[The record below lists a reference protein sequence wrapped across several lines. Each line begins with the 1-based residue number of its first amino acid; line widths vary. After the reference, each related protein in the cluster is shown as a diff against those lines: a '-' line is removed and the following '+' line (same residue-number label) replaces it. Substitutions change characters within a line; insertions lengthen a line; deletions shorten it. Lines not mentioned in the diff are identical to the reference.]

1 MSDRHDYLALD
12 WVRGEIQETLNQ
24 AQQALEAFVENP
36 NDATRMRFC
45 QAHLHQVY
53 GTLQMVEFYGAAL
66 LAEEMEKLAQA
77 LLEGRV
83 GNVTDGQETLMRA
96 LLQLPPYLDRVASN
110 RRDLPV
116 VLLPLLNDLRAA
128 RGESLLSETSL
139 FKPDLTDATGRGQIP
154 SALLNDPRFAS
165 LAKKIRQMFQ
175 IALLGVLRN
184 DRMGENLGYMAK
196 VFTKLEQVTG
206 DAPRAPLWSI
216 SNALVEGLSEN
227 AIVLGTSVKMMLGQI
242 DRTLRDL
249 TANGAASLNQP
260 APTDLLKNLL
270 YYVAKAEVDSPRIR
284 DVKARFRL
292 EDALPSDDLI
302 SAERERMSGPD
313 ADAINSV
320 VVALSEEITTVKDAL
335 ESFVHNG
342 EQDASQLQPQTI
354 TLKQV
359 ADTVAVLG
367 LGQPRKLVEE
377 QLGVM
382 EDIVGG
388 KRPADRDLLMDI
400 AGALLYVEATL
411 AGLTGND
418 RHSGGHGTG
427 EPTTMP
433 GHVGQAM
440 DAVLRECRA
449 GLEEAK
455 DGIVEFIA
463 SQWSADHLAP
473 VPERLNAVRGGL
485 EVIQLHR
492 PAVILRQCVRYIEE
506 QLLEAERPKP
516 DWRSMDTL
524 ADAITS
530 VEYYLERLSDDPET
544 SDDILQLARSSVDA
558 LGYPLDSE
566 SDFDSNVAVERIE
579 LDASA
584 VATDSDDDATIE
596 LDSDAPLTEPVADQA
611 DSVETDAEDESAE
624 LVLET
629 PALHSEDQADA
640 PSDAPAQD
648 NLDGDEEMILEDI
661 SIADVPD
668 AEPAPV
674 AEPAPAATPAPAAV
688 AEDDDDDDD
697 DDLIDDEIIEI
708 FQEEAEEVLEAL
720 DEYFPRWAA
729 NTSDEESLVEFRRAF
744 HTLKGSGR
752 MVGALTVGELAWS
765 VENMMNRVIDKTIT
779 PTPIL
784 IELVQAVRNHI
795 QPLVNAFCTR
805 QPDPFNPQPLADA
818 ADTLAAGGSI
828 DAIPSV
834 AAEEAGT
841 VESDVS
847 AAAEPA
853 PETPDA
859 DSETPAISADLELAD
874 LAEEHDG
881 QGEDD
886 TLTLDTLPEVE
897 EISATPSVNWD
908 DAESEITLDS
918 LEDDTSGTDEAISFE
933 LADDDST
940 AGEDDTLEI
949 TAMPLDDTDSNALSD
964 DTVELVAFESVDE
977 LADIPDLSG
986 EADALEADNGDAPDP
1001 VLMDIFASEAR
1012 RNLDLVSTWLD
1023 SLDSDLSEHDVDD
1036 EVHRALHTLKGSAR
1050 MAEIEAV
1057 AEVAEPAE
1065 KLIRDLISNNRRA
1078 TTEQADLVRQIC
1090 QLIEDN
1096 LGNLGQPHLPGG
1108 EPLILA
1114 LQQQRDGLTGNDTP
1128 APNTDPHILSV
1139 FLSEGMDLIVDAEQL
1154 LAQWAQ
1160 HPQETEELVRLRD
1173 ELKLLGNSAATA
1185 GLTEIHQLAE
1195 ALADTY
1201 SAVESRHLAYSDVLF
1216 GLVSEG
1222 QDALMNMM
1230 DCLAAGQTV
1239 RPELGLVDSLRELSE
1254 GGPDDDGPDGGLS
1267 APLEIS
1273 EPDTS
1278 AAESTDLPS
1287 DSGDY
1292 QAHLDPELVSLF
1304 LEEAEEI
1311 LETASNALDQWEQ
1324 GDNSNVDSL
1333 QRDLHTLKGG
1343 ARMAGIA
1350 PVGDLAHELE
1360 NLYEG
1365 YNAGQLE
1372 ANRDLFALLHRC
1384 HDSLADMIDALRGN
1398 AAPQDAPELV
1408 SAIQAYIKGE
1418 PVAAAPVTL
1427 EHTPEPEPVSP
1438 APVVVEDAPAVEAP
1452 PQPER
1457 DPELVEIFLEE
1468 ADEILESAGNSLE
1481 LWIGEQDNL
1490 IELQSLQ
1497 RDLHTLKGGARMAE
1511 VSELGDLGHELE
1523 TLYEG
1528 LAQSQLAVQPLLF
1541 DLLHRCHDR
1550 LAEMVEAL
1558 RANRPLPGGEQ
1569 LIEAIHGYVADP
1581 AGFTLP
1587 AISAEAPAAKPAA
1600 PAPAVAP
1607 SAPEAVSAVPAV
1619 EPTSGTTDPAD
1630 ENWQP
1635 DTDPEILEIFL
1646 EESEEL
1652 SEIIDGNLSSWK
1664 ANPESRDFVDDI
1676 KRALH
1681 TLKGGARLAGLKQL
1695 GDISHDFE
1703 TYLLDLEK
1711 RTGAPSQEDFQP
1723 MLNWHDQISQ
1733 GMESVARGA
1742 RATQAAQPAAAP
1754 VAEPEAVSGELMPA
1768 EPAPQVQ
1775 QPKQDDR
1782 RQRQNQA
1789 QPQEMV
1795 RVGADVL
1802 EALVNLAGETSI
1814 NRGRVEQGLTEFTF
1828 NVEEMGNTIQRLYE
1842 QLRRLDSETEAQIMS
1857 NYQQGVDRGEFDEDF
1872 DPLEMDQYS
1881 ELHQITKQLSE
1892 SASDLLD
1899 LKNTLLDRTK
1909 DTETL
1914 LLQQSRINTELQE
1927 KLMRTRMVPFSR
1939 LVPRLRRIVRQISG
1953 EVGKRVD
1960 FDVLNPEGE
1969 LDRSLM
1975 ERVVAPLE
1983 HMLRNAVDHGIE
1995 TAEGRQSAGKD
2006 GTGRIN
2012 LELGREGGEVVI
2024 TLSDDGKGIDT
2035 DAVRKKA
2042 IERGLITADAQ
2053 LSEQDIQQFIFHAG
2067 FSTAAA
2073 VTQISGRGVGMDVVA
2088 SEIKQMGGSVTIDS
2102 HKGQGT
2108 RFIIRLP
2115 FTLAMNRA
2123 LMVKAGEDSYAI
2135 PLNQIEGIVRISPF
2149 ELQHYFGEENPVYT
2163 YVGQDYEL
2171 EYLGNFV
2178 HGIRAPHLEN
2188 QNTPMP
2194 VLLIRSA
2201 EHTVAIVVD
2210 DLVGSREVVVKSVG
2224 PQLASVAGIS
2234 GATILGDGSVVIILD
2249 IHSLIRAAHVQVPTL
2264 TTEEAAT
2271 AAPKLPETP
2280 VAPKRDTPLVMVTDD
2295 SVTVRKVTTRLLER
2309 NGYEVVTAKDGI
2321 DAIAKLEDV
2330 RPDVMLLDIEMP
2342 RMDGFE
2348 VATHVRHDS
2357 RLKDVPII
2365 MITSRTGEKHRDRA
2379 FDIGVNC
2386 YMGKPFQENE
2396 LLSTIRELLGEL
2408 QETSQG

>member
-24 AQQALEAFVENP
+24 AQQALEAFVDTP
-36 NDATRMRFC
+36 DDATRMRFC

-83 GNVTDGQETLMRA
+83 GNVADGQETLMRA
-96 LLQLPPYLDRVASN
+96 ILQLPPYLDRVASN

-128 RGESLLSETSL
+128 RGEPLLSETAL

-154 SALLNDPRFAS
+154 EDLLHDPRFIQ

-184 DRMGENLGYMAK
+184 DNMGENLGYMAK
-196 VFTKLEQVTG
+196 VFTKLEQITG
-206 DAPRAPLWSI
+206 DAPRAPLWTI
-216 SNALVEGLSEN
+216 SNALVEGLSED
-227 AIVLGTSVKMMLGQI
+227 AIALGTSVKLMLGHV
-242 DRTLRDL
+242 DRNLRELVSD
-249 TANGAASLNQP
+249 GADSLNRS
-260 APTDLLKNLL
+260 APTELLKNLL

-292 EDALPSDDLI
+292 DDALPSDDLVN
-302 SAERERMSGPD
+302 AERARMTGPD
-313 ADAINSV
+313 AEAMNSV
-320 VVALSEEITTVKDAL
+320 VQALSEEITTVKDAL
-335 ESFVHNG
+335 ETFVHSG
-342 EQDASQLQPQTI
+342 ENDASKLQPQTV

-367 LGQPRKLVEE
+367 LGQQRTLVEE
-377 QLGVM
+377 QLHAV
-382 EDIVGG
+382 EDIVAG
-388 KRPADRDLLMDI
+388 KRPAERETLMDI

-411 AGLTGND
+411 AGI
-418 RHSGGHGTG
+418 SGGDRRGKSCNG
-427 EPTTMP
+427 EQSDMP

-463 SQWSADHLAP
+463 SQWNPEHLGP

-485 EVIQLHR
+485 EVIQLSK
-492 PAVILRQCVRYIEE
+492 PALILRQCVQFIQEK
-506 QLLEAERPKP
+506 LLDADQPKP

-544 SDDILQLARSSVDA
+544 TDDILQLARASVEA
-558 LGYPLDSE
+558 LGYPLDQN
-566 SDFDSNVAVERIE
+566 SDFGDDQIDVERIE
-579 LDASA
+579 LDA
-584 VATDSDDDATIE
+584 DD
-596 LDSDAPLTEPVADQA
+596 LA
-611 DSVETDAEDESAE
+611 DSHTA
-624 LVLET
+624 
-629 PALHSEDQADA
+629 
-640 PSDAPAQD
+640 
-648 NLDGDEEMILEDI
+648 
-661 SIADVPD
+661 
-668 AEPAPV
+668 
-674 AEPAPAATPAPAAV
+674 PAPAAV
-688 AEDDDDDDD
+688 DGEAPDESISETAADSDDLQGEDISLEQAFDDSAEEPQDAEEDEDDRTLEITGLAPTGQETEAAPAQEPEAEPQPTAESAPDEDD

-708 FQEEAEEVLEAL
+708 FQEEVGEVLEAL
-720 DEYFPRWAA
+720 DQYFPRWAA

-752 MVGALTVGELAWS
+752 MVGASTVGELGWS
-765 VENMMNRVIDKTIT
+765 VENMLNRVIDRTIE
-779 PTPIL
+779 PTSVL
-784 IELVQAVRNHI
+784 IDLVQEVRNRV
-795 QPLVNAFCTR
+795 PALVDAFTLR
-805 QPDPFNPQPLADA
+805 QPDPFDVQPLADA
-818 ADTLAAGGSI
+818 ADTLAAGGQI
-828 DAIPSV
+828 EQVPAIGDST
-834 AAEEAGT
+834 A
-841 VESDVS
+841 
-847 AAAEPA
+847 
-853 PETPDA
+853 
-859 DSETPAISADLELAD
+859 SETNPVDND
-874 LAEEHDG
+874 V
-881 QGEDD
+881 
-886 TLTLDTLPEVE
+886 TF
-897 EISATPSVNWD
+897 
-908 DAESEITLDS
+908 DS
-918 LEDDTSGTDEAISFE
+918 DDDTSADEE
-933 LADDDST
+933 QN
-940 AGEDDTLEI
+940 DDTLEI
-949 TAMPLDDTDSNALSD
+949 TLPADSESLTDSSENNDDSLSVEDLAAFNDAAED
-964 DTVELVAFESVDE
+964 DPTPLAWENDDQVDDGVIEFNLPDDAAEQPVTETAPLASESSDNSIDS
-977 LADIPDLSG
+977 LADIPDMSDSDDAAA
-986 EADALEADNGDAPDP
+986 EAGSEDGPDP
-1001 VLMDIFASEAR
+1001 VLLEIFASEAR
-1012 RNLDLVSTWLD
+1012 RNLTLIEDWLD
-1023 SLDSDLSEHDVDD
+1023 TVDPDLSEHTLDD
-1036 EVHRALHTLKGSAR
+1036 SVHRALHTLKGSAR

-1065 KLIRDLISNNRRA
+1065 KLVRDLISSNRRA
-1078 TTEQADLVRQIC
+1078 SNQQTELLRQAHGLV
-1090 QLIEDN
+1090 LDN
-1096 LGNLGQPHLPGG
+1096 LEQLDQPHLPGADI
-1108 EPLILA
+1108 LIAA
-1114 LQQQRDGLTGNDTP
+1114 LQQQRDGLAEQSDAGP
-1128 APNTDPHILSV
+1128 DPHILSV

-1160 HPQETEELVRLRD
+1160 HPDHTEELVKLRD
-1173 ELKLLGNSAATA
+1173 ELQLLSNSATTA
-1185 GLTEIHQLAE
+1185 GLGEIH
-1195 ALADTY
+1195 ALAAALAACY
-1201 SAVESRHLAYSDVLF
+1201 SAVESGSLAYSEQMLSLA
-1216 GLVSEG
+1216 GEG
-1222 QDALMNMM
+1222 QDALVNMM

-1239 RPELGLVDSLRELSE
+1239 RPELGLVDSLHELAENS
-1254 GGPDDDGPDGGLS
+1254 GPDDDGPGPGSRSPQWDDAFTDS
-1267 APLEIS
+1267 TADA
-1273 EPDTS
+1273 PDTDTNADTWAGNS
-1278 AAESTDLPS
+1278 E
-1287 DSGDY
+1287 Y
-1292 QAHLDPELVSLF
+1292 QAHMDPELVSLF

-1311 LETASNALDQWEQ
+1311 LESASITLDQWEQ
-1324 GDNSNVDSL
+1324 GDSGNVDGL

-1343 ARMAGIA
+1343 ARMAAVA

-1360 NLYEG
+1360 NLYEAH
-1365 YNAGQLE
+1365 NNGQQQ
-1372 ANRDLFALLHRC
+1372 ADPALFALLHRC
-1384 HDSLADMIDALRGN
+1384 HDRLADMIDALRGGK
-1398 AAPQDAPELV
+1398 APDNAPELV
-1408 SAIQAYIKGE
+1408 SAIQAFLRGDTPPSE
-1418 PVAAAPVTL
+1418 APAPLDSPSQPQAPVSGFAEDTG
-1427 EHTPEPEPVSP
+1427 SP
-1438 APVVVEDAPAVEAP
+1438 APVAVEDAPATPAP

-1468 ADEILESAGNSLE
+1468 ADEILESAGTSLE
-1481 LWIGEQDNL
+1481 QWIGEQDNL

-1528 LAQSQLAVQPLLF
+1528 LAQSRLAIEPTLF
-1541 DLLHRCHDR
+1541 DLLHRCHDQ

-1558 RANRPLPGGEQ
+1558 KAGRPLPQGDV
-1569 LIEAIHGYVADP
+1569 LIQAIHGYVADP
-1581 AGFTLP
+1581 AGFSLP
-1587 AISAEAPAAKPAA
+1587 AVTSTTPAPTPAPQPAPTEQAAPAAA
-1600 PAPAVAP
+1600 
-1607 SAPEAVSAVPAV
+1607 SE
-1619 EPTSGTTDPAD
+1619 
-1630 ENWQP
+1630 QP
-1635 DTDPEILEIFL
+1635 DEDYSDWESDSDPEILEIFL
-1646 EESEEL
+1646 EESDEL
-1652 SEIIDGNLSSWK
+1652 AEIIDACLTSWK
-1664 ANPESRDFVDDI
+1664 DHPESTDFTDDL

-1681 TLKGGARLAGLKQL
+1681 TLKGGARLAGLKPL

-1703 TYLLDLEK
+1703 TYLLQLE
-1711 RTGAPSQEDFQP
+1711 RRREAPTQEDFQP
-1723 MLNWHDQISQ
+1723 MVNWYDQIVR
-1733 GMESVARGA
+1733 GMESVARSA
-1742 RATQAAQPAAAP
+1742 RRQPAAAP
-1754 VAEPEAVSGELMPA
+1754 EDTGTAMAPA
-1768 EPAPQVQ
+1768 TDNQPQPQ
-1775 QPKQDDR
+1775 QPKRDDR

-1814 NRGRVEQGLTEFTF
+1814 NRGRVEQGISEFTF
-1828 NVEEMGNTIQRLYE
+1828 NVEEMGNTVQRLYE

-1857 NYQQGVDRGEFDEDF
+1857 NYQKGVDRGEIDEDF

-1953 EVGKRVD
+1953 EVDKRVD

-1995 TAEGRQSAGKD
+1995 TREGRQSAGKND
-2006 GTGRIN
+2006 TGRIN

-2042 IERGLITADAQ
+2042 VERGLIAPDAQ
-2053 LSEQDIQQFIFHAG
+2053 LSEQEIQQFIFHAG

-2123 LMVKAGEDSYAI
+2123 LMVKAAEDTYAI

-2149 ELQHYFGEENPVYT
+2149 ELQHYFEEDNPVYT

-2171 EYLGNFV
+2171 QYLGNFV
-2178 HGIRAPHLEN
+2178 HGTRSPHLEN
-2188 QNTPMP
+2188 HTTPMP
-2194 VLLIRSA
+2194 VLLIRST

-2210 DLVGSREVVVKSVG
+2210 NLVGSREVVVKSVG

-2249 IHSLIRAAHVQVPTL
+2249 IHSLIRAAHVQVPAMGVADIPVL
-2264 TTEEAAT
+2264 PQEPVQEDEETEA
-2271 AAPKLPETP
+2271 
-2280 VAPKRDTPLVMVTDD
+2280 KRDTPLVMVTDD

-2321 DAIAKLEDV
+2321 DAIAKLEDI

-2357 RLKDVPII
+2357 RLQDVPII
-2365 MITSRTGEKHRDRA
+2365 MITSRTGEKHRERA

-2408 QETSQG
+2408 QETGDE

>member
-24 AQQALEAFVENP
+24 AQQALEAFVDTP
-36 NDATRMRFC
+36 DDATRMRFC

-83 GNVTDGQETLMRA
+83 GNVADGQETLMRA
-96 LLQLPPYLDRVASN
+96 ILQLPPYLDRVASN

-128 RGESLLSETSL
+128 RGEPLLSETAL
-139 FKPDLTDATGRGQIP
+139 FKPDLTDATGHGQIP
-154 SALLNDPRFAS
+154 EDLLHDPRFIQ

-184 DRMGENLGYMAK
+184 DNMGENLGYMAK
-196 VFTKLEQVTG
+196 VFTKLEQITG

-216 SNALVEGLSEN
+216 SNALVEGLSED
-227 AIVLGTSVKMMLGQI
+227 AIALGTSVKLMLGHV
-242 DRTLRDL
+242 DRNLRELVSD
-249 TANGAASLNQP
+249 GAASLNRP
-260 APTDLLKNLL
+260 APTELLKNLL

-292 EDALPSDDLI
+292 DDALPSDDLVN
-302 SAERERMSGPD
+302 AERARMTGPD
-313 ADAINSV
+313 AEAMNSV
-320 VVALSEEITTVKDAL
+320 VQALSEEITTVKDAL
-335 ESFVHNG
+335 EAFVHSG
-342 EQDASQLQPQTI
+342 ENDASKLQPQTV

-367 LGQPRKLVEE
+367 LGQPRTLVEE
-377 QLGVM
+377 QLHAV
-382 EDIVGG
+382 EDIVAG
-388 KRPADRDLLMDI
+388 KRPAERETLMDI

-411 AGLTGND
+411 AGI
-418 RHSGGHGTG
+418 SGGDRRGKSYAG
-427 EPTTMP
+427 DQNDMP

-463 SQWSADHLAP
+463 SQWNPEHLAP

-485 EVIQLHR
+485 EVIQLNK
-492 PAVILRQCVRYIEE
+492 PALILRQCVQFIQEK
-506 QLLEAERPKP
+506 LLDADQPKP

-544 SDDILQLARSSVDA
+544 TDDILQLARASVEA
-558 LGYPLDSE
+558 LGYPLDQGN
-566 SDFDSNVAVERIE
+566 DFGDDQVEVERIE
-579 LDASA
+579 LNAE
-584 VATDSDDDATIE
+584 T
-596 LDSDAPLTEPVADQA
+596 QA
-611 DSVETDAEDESAE
+611 DSHMPV
-624 LVLET
+624 
-629 PALHSEDQADA
+629 
-640 PSDAPAQD
+640 
-648 NLDGDEEMILEDI
+648 
-661 SIADVPD
+661 
-668 AEPAPV
+668 EPAPV
-674 AEPAPAATPAPAAV
+674 DNEPAADISLDHDNQQDQDLPLEQAFDDSIDEPQDSADDEDDRTLEITGLAPTDLETDAAPEQQPAAEPQAIAEAPK
-688 AEDDDDDDD
+688 AEDDDD

-708 FQEEAEEVLEAL
+708 FQEEIGEVLDAL
-720 DEYFPRWAA
+720 DQYFPRWAA

-752 MVGALTVGELAWS
+752 MVGATTVGELGWS
-765 VENMMNRVIDKTIT
+765 VENMLNRVIDRTIE
-779 PTPIL
+779 PTAVL
-784 IELVQAVRNHI
+784 IALVQEVRNRV
-795 QPLVNAFCTR
+795 PALVDAFTLR
-805 QPDPFNPQPLADA
+805 QPDPFDVQPLADA
-818 ADTLAAGGSI
+818 ADTLAAGGQI
-828 DAIPSV
+828 DQV
-834 AAEEAGT
+834 
-841 VESDVS
+841 
-847 AAAEPA
+847 
-853 PETPDA
+853 
-859 DSETPAISADLELAD
+859 PAIGNSTSDNNGADTEND
-874 LAEEHDG
+874 EIINVDG
-881 QGEDD
+881 
-886 TLTLDTLPEVE
+886 
-897 EISATPSVNWD
+897 
-908 DAESEITLDS
+908 
-918 LEDDTSGTDEAISFE
+918 DETQ
-933 LADDDST
+933 L
-940 AGEDDTLEI
+940 DDTLEI
-949 TAMPLDDTDSNALSD
+949 SLPVESESFTDTNADSDDSLSAEDLAAFNNAAEDDDTPLAWEGDEDDGTLELSLPADEAQQPATETIESADTGIDS
-964 DTVELVAFESVDE
+964 
-977 LADIPDLSG
+977 LADIPDMSDNDDTST
-986 EADALEADNGDAPDP
+986 DAGSDDGPDP
-1001 VLMDIFASEAR
+1001 VLLEIFASEAQ
-1012 RNLDLVSTWLD
+1012 RNLAMIEEWLD
-1023 SLDSDLSEHDVDD
+1023 TVDPDLSEHTLDD
-1036 EVHRALHTLKGSAR
+1036 SVHRALHTLKGSAR

-1065 KLIRDLISNNRRA
+1065 KLVRDLISSNRRISSQQV
-1078 TTEQADLVRQIC
+1078 ELLRQAHQLVR
-1090 QLIEDN
+1090 DN
-1096 LGNLGQPHLPGG
+1096 LEQLDQSHLPGADH
-1108 EPLILA
+1108 LISS
-1114 LQQQRDGLTGNDTP
+1114 LQQQRDSLAEQRDSGP
-1128 APNTDPHILSV
+1128 DPHILSV

-1160 HPQETEELVRLRD
+1160 HPDHTEQLVKLRD
-1173 ELKLLGNSAATA
+1173 ELQLLSNSATTA
-1185 GLTEIHQLAE
+1185 GLGEIH
-1195 ALADTY
+1195 ALAAALAACY
-1201 SAVESRHLAYSDVLF
+1201 SAVESGSLACSEQMLSLA
-1216 GLVSEG
+1216 GEG
-1222 QDALMNMM
+1222 QDALVNMM

-1239 RPELGLVDSLRELSE
+1239 RPELGLVDALHELAENS
-1254 GGPDDDGPDGGLS
+1254 GPDDDGPGPGSRSPQWDDAFS
-1267 APLEIS
+1267 DNPADAPEADS
-1273 EPDTS
+1273 NPDTGS
-1278 AAESTDLPS
+1278 WASS
-1287 DSGDY
+1287 NDY
-1292 QAHLDPELVSLF
+1292 QAHMDPELVSLF

-1311 LETASNALDQWEQ
+1311 LESASHTLDQWEQ
-1324 GDNSNVDSL
+1324 GDAGNVDGL

-1343 ARMAGIA
+1343 ARMAAVA

-1360 NLYEG
+1360 NLYEA
-1365 YNAGQLE
+1365 YNAGQQQTTP
-1372 ANRDLFALLHRC
+1372 ALFALLHRC
-1384 HDSLADMIDALRGN
+1384 HDRLADMIDALRGGR
-1398 AAPQDAPELV
+1398 APDNAPELV
-1408 SAIQAYIKGE
+1408 SAIQAFLRGDTPASE
-1418 PVAAAPVTL
+1418 SRAATPAL
-1427 EHTPEPEPVSP
+1427 ESPPEDHDTAADFADDASSP
-1438 APVVVEDAPAVEAP
+1438 APVAVEDAPATPAP

-1481 LWIGEQDNL
+1481 QWIGEQDNL

-1528 LAQSQLAVQPLLF
+1528 LAQSRLAIEPTLF
-1541 DLLHRCHDR
+1541 DLLHRCHDQ

-1558 RANRPLPGGEQ
+1558 KAGRPLPQGDV
-1569 LIEAIHGYVADP
+1569 LIQAIHGYVANP
-1581 AGFTLP
+1581 AGFSLP
-1587 AISAEAPAAKPAA
+1587 AVTSATPA
-1600 PAPAVAP
+1600 PAPTAAP
-1607 SAPEAVSAVPAV
+1607 QPAPTEQPAT
-1619 EPTSGTTDPAD
+1619 ETSG
-1630 ENWQP
+1630 QP
-1635 DTDPEILEIFL
+1635 DEDYSDWESDSDPEILEIFL
-1646 EESEEL
+1646 EESDEL
-1652 SEIIDGNLSSWK
+1652 AEIIDACLTSWK
-1664 ANPESRDFVDDI
+1664 DHPESNDFTDDL

-1681 TLKGGARLAGLKQL
+1681 TLKGGARLAGLKPL

-1703 TYLLDLEK
+1703 TYLLQLEK
-1711 RTGAPSQEDFQP
+1711 RREAPTQEDFQP
-1723 MLNWHDQISQ
+1723 MINWYDQIVR
-1733 GMESVARGA
+1733 GMESVARSA
-1742 RATQAAQPAAAP
+1742 RRQPVAAPQESGTAMAPAA
-1754 VAEPEAVSGELMPA
+1754 EK
-1768 EPAPQVQ
+1768 PQPQ

-1782 RQRQNQA
+1782 RQRQSQA

-1814 NRGRVEQGLTEFTF
+1814 NRGRVEQGISEFTF
-1828 NVEEMGNTIQRLYE
+1828 NVEEMGNTVQRLYE

-1857 NYQQGVDRGEFDEDF
+1857 NYQKGVDRGEIDEDF

-1953 EVGKRVD
+1953 EVNKRVD

-1995 TAEGRQSAGKD
+1995 TLEGRQSAGKD
-2006 GTGRIN
+2006 DTGRIN

-2042 IERGLITADAQ
+2042 VERGLIAPDAQ
-2053 LSEQDIQQFIFHAG
+2053 LSEQEIQQFIFHAG

-2123 LMVKAGEDSYAI
+2123 LMVKAAEDTYAI

-2149 ELQHYFGEENPVYT
+2149 ELQHYFEEDNPVYT

-2171 EYLGNFV
+2171 QYLGNFV
-2178 HGIRAPHLEN
+2178 HGTRSPHLEN
-2188 QNTPMP
+2188 HTTPMP
-2194 VLLIRSA
+2194 VLLIRST

-2210 DLVGSREVVVKSVG
+2210 NLVGSREVVVKSVG

-2249 IHSLIRAAHVQVPTL
+2249 IHSLIRAAHVQVPAMGVADIPVL
-2264 TTEEAAT
+2264 PQEPVQEDEET
-2271 AAPKLPETP
+2271 NTR
-2280 VAPKRDTPLVMVTDD
+2280 RDTPLVMVTDD

-2309 NGYEVVTAKDGI
+2309 NGYEVVTAKDGM
-2321 DAIAKLEDV
+2321 DAIAKLEDI

-2357 RLKDVPII
+2357 RLQDVPII
-2365 MITSRTGEKHRDRA
+2365 MITSRTGEKHRERA

-2408 QETSQG
+2408 QETGGE

>member
-24 AQQALEAFVENP
+24 AQQALEAFVDTP
-36 NDATRMRFC
+36 DDATRMRFC

-83 GNVTDGQETLMRA
+83 GNVADGQETLMRA
-96 LLQLPPYLDRVASN
+96 ILQLPPYLDRVASN

-128 RGESLLSETSL
+128 RGEPLLSETAL
-139 FKPDLTDATGRGQIP
+139 FKPDLTDATGHGQIP
-154 SALLNDPRFAS
+154 EDLLHDPRFIQ

-184 DRMGENLGYMAK
+184 DNMGENLGYMAK
-196 VFTKLEQVTG
+196 VFTKLEQITG

-216 SNALVEGLSEN
+216 SNALVEGLSED
-227 AIVLGTSVKMMLGQI
+227 AIVLGTSVKLMLGHV
-242 DRTLRDL
+242 DRNLRELVSD
-249 TANGAASLNQP
+249 GADSLNRP
-260 APTDLLKNLL
+260 APTELIKNLL

-292 EDALPSDDLI
+292 DDALPSDDLVN
-302 SAERERMSGPD
+302 AERARMSGPD
-313 ADAINSV
+313 AEAMNSV
-320 VVALSEEITTVKDAL
+320 VKALSEEITTVKDAL
-335 ESFVHNG
+335 EAFVHSG
-342 EQDASQLQPQTI
+342 ENDASKLQPQTV

-367 LGQPRKLVEE
+367 LGQPRTLVEE
-377 QLGVM
+377 QLHAV
-382 EDIVGG
+382 EDIVAG
-388 KRPADRDLLMDI
+388 KRPAERDTLMDI

-411 AGLTGND
+411 AGI
-418 RHSGGHGTG
+418 SGGDRRSKSYAGDQSD
-427 EPTTMP
+427 MP

-463 SQWSADHLAP
+463 SQWNPEHLGP

-485 EVIQLHR
+485 EVIQLSK
-492 PAVILRQCVRYIEE
+492 PAVILRQCVLFIQEK
-506 QLLEAERPKP
+506 LLDADQPKP

-544 SDDILQLARSSVDA
+544 TDDILQLARASVDA
-558 LGYPLDSE
+558 LGYPLDQG
-566 SDFDSNVAVERIE
+566 SDFGDDQFDVERIE
-579 LDASA
+579 LDAEA
-584 VATDSDDDATIE
+584 RTDSHTVDEPDSLHAQPDADDSTDGDDLHEDFSLEEAFD
-596 LDSDAPLTEPVADQA
+596 DSTDAP
-611 DSVETDAEDESAE
+611 
-624 LVLET
+624 
-629 PALHSEDQADA
+629 
-640 PSDAPAQD
+640 QD
-648 NLDGDEEMILEDI
+648 NADEDDRTLEI
-661 SIADVPD
+661 TGLAPTEQEAQSASQEPD
-668 AEPAPV
+668 AEPQPV
-674 AEPAPAATPAPAAV
+674 AESPS
-688 AEDDDDDDD
+688 DDD

-708 FQEEAEEVLEAL
+708 FQEEIGEVLDAL
-720 DEYFPRWAA
+720 DQYFPRWAA

-752 MVGALTVGELAWS
+752 MVGASTVGELGWS
-765 VENMMNRVIDKTIT
+765 VENMLNRVIDRSIE
-779 PTPIL
+779 PTAVL
-784 IELVQAVRNHI
+784 IALVQEVRNRV
-795 QPLVNAFCTR
+795 PALVDAFTLR
-805 QPDPFNPQPLADA
+805 QPDPFDVQPLADA
-818 ADTLAAGGSI
+818 ADTLAAGGQI
-828 DAIPSV
+828 DQVPTITGTESSSADNHSDV
-834 AAEEAGT
+834 AAPG
-841 VESDVS
+841 
-847 AAAEPA
+847 
-853 PETPDA
+853 
-859 DSETPAISADLELAD
+859 
-874 LAEEHDG
+874 
-881 QGEDD
+881 DD
-886 TLTLDTLPEVE
+886 TQ
-897 EISATPSVNWD
+897 S
-908 DAESEITLDS
+908 
-918 LEDDTSGTDEAISFE
+918 
-933 LADDDST
+933 
-940 AGEDDTLEI
+940 DDTLEI
-949 TAMPLDDTDSNALSD
+949 TLPADSDAFAESRTDNDDSLSVEDLAAFNDASD
-964 DTVELVAFESVDE
+964 DSDAHLAWEDSDDVDDGVIEFSLPDEEAPEPASETASADSENESADNGIDS
-977 LADIPDLSG
+977 LADIPDMSDG
-986 EADALEADNGDAPDP
+986 DDATADADSDEGPDP
-1001 VLMDIFASEAR
+1001 VLLEIFASEAR
-1012 RNLDLVSTWLD
+1012 RNLALIDEWLD
-1023 SLDSDLSEHDVDD
+1023 TVDPDLSEHTLDD
-1036 EVHRALHTLKGSAR
+1036 SVHRALHTLKGSAR

-1065 KLIRDLISNNRRA
+1065 KLVRDLISSNRRI
-1078 TTEQADLVRQIC
+1078 TTQQAGLLRQAHRLVLNNLD
-1090 QLIEDN
+1090 QLA
-1096 LGNLGQPHLPGG
+1096 QPHLPGADA
-1108 EPLILA
+1108 LIAA
-1114 LQQQRDGLTGNDTP
+1114 LQQHRDGLAEQNDAGP
-1128 APNTDPHILSV
+1128 DPHILSV

-1154 LAQWAQ
+1154 LDQWAQ
-1160 HPQETEELVRLRD
+1160 HPEQTEELVKLRD
-1173 ELKLLGNSAATA
+1173 ELQLLSSSATTA
-1185 GLTEIHQLAE
+1185 GLNEIH
-1195 ALADTY
+1195 ALAAALAACY
-1201 SAVESRHLAYSDVLF
+1201 SAVESGRLACSEQMLSLA
-1216 GLVSEG
+1216 GEG
-1222 QDALMNMM
+1222 QDALVNMM

-1239 RPELGLVDSLRELSE
+1239 RPELGLVDSLHELAENS
-1254 GGPDDDGPDGGLS
+1254 GPDDDGPGGSSPHWDDAFSDSSTDSPDADS
-1267 APLEIS
+1267 AP
-1273 EPDTS
+1273 DTNS
-1278 AAESTDLPS
+1278 WASNGE
-1287 DSGDY
+1287 Y
-1292 QAHLDPELVSLF
+1292 QAHMDPELVSLF

-1311 LETASNALDQWEQ
+1311 LESASHTLDQWEQ
-1324 GDNSNVDSL
+1324 GDAGNVDGL

-1343 ARMAGIA
+1343 ARMAAVA

-1360 NLYEG
+1360 NLYEA
-1365 YNAGQLE
+1365 YNAGQQQTE
-1372 ANRDLFALLHRC
+1372 PALFVLLHRC
-1384 HDSLADMIDALRGN
+1384 HDRLADMIDALRGGRT
-1398 AAPQDAPELV
+1398 PDDAPELV
-1408 SAIQAYIKGE
+1408 SAIQAFLRGDREVSRTPDTSASLDSE
-1418 PVAAAPVTL
+1418 PQAHEAASDFAEDTG
-1427 EHTPEPEPVSP
+1427 SP
-1438 APVVVEDAPAVEAP
+1438 APVAVEDAPATPAP

-1468 ADEILESAGNSLE
+1468 ADEILESAGSSLE
-1481 LWIGEQDNL
+1481 QWIGEQDNL

-1528 LAQSQLAVQPLLF
+1528 LAQSRLAIEPTLF
-1541 DLLHRCHDR
+1541 DLLHRCHDQ

-1558 RANRPLPGGEQ
+1558 KAGRPLPQGDT
-1569 LIEAIHGYVADP
+1569 LIQAIHGYVADP
-1581 AGFTLP
+1581 AGFSLP
-1587 AISAEAPAAKPAA
+1587 AVASAA
-1600 PAPAVAP
+1600 PAPA
-1607 SAPEAVSAVPAV
+1607 EASPTTPTNRE
-1619 EPTSGTTDPAD
+1619 EPTATS
-1630 ENWQP
+1630 EQP
-1635 DTDPEILEIFL
+1635 DEDYSDWESDSDPEILEIFL
-1646 EESEEL
+1646 EESDEL
-1652 SEIIDGNLSSWK
+1652 AEIIDACLTSWK
-1664 ANPESRDFVDDI
+1664 DHPESTDFTDDL

-1681 TLKGGARLAGLKQL
+1681 TLKGGARLAGLKPL

-1703 TYLLDLEK
+1703 TYLLQLE
-1711 RTGAPSQEDFQP
+1711 RRREAPTQEDFQP
-1723 MLNWHDQISQ
+1723 MINWYDQIVR
-1733 GMESVARGA
+1733 GMESVARSA
-1742 RATQAAQPAAAP
+1742 RRQPVTAPQESGTAMAPAA
-1754 VAEPEAVSGELMPA
+1754 EK
-1768 EPAPQVQ
+1768 PQPQ

-1814 NRGRVEQGLTEFTF
+1814 NRGRVEQGISEFTF
-1828 NVEEMGNTIQRLYE
+1828 NVEEMGNTVQRLYE

-1857 NYQQGVDRGEFDEDF
+1857 NYQQGVERGEIDEDF

-1953 EVGKRVD
+1953 EVDKRVE

-1995 TAEGRQSAGKD
+1995 TREGRQSAGKND
-2006 GTGRIN
+2006 SGRIN

-2035 DAVRKKA
+2035 DAVRTKA
-2042 IERGLITADAQ
+2042 VERGLIAPDAQ
-2053 LSEQDIQQFIFHAG
+2053 LSEQEIQQFIFHAG

-2123 LMVKAGEDSYAI
+2123 LMVKAAEDTYAI

-2149 ELQHYFGEENPVYT
+2149 ELQHYFEEDNPVYT

-2171 EYLGNFV
+2171 QYLGNFV
-2178 HGIRAPHLEN
+2178 HGTRSPHLESHT
-2188 QNTPMP
+2188 TPMP
-2194 VLLIRSA
+2194 VLLIRST

-2210 DLVGSREVVVKSVG
+2210 NLVGSREVVVKSVG

-2249 IHSLIRAAHVQVPTL
+2249 IHSLIRAAHVQVPAMGVADIPVL
-2264 TTEEAAT
+2264 PQEPVPEDEEIDT
-2271 AAPKLPETP
+2271 
-2280 VAPKRDTPLVMVTDD
+2280 KRDTPLVMVTDD

-2309 NGYEVVTAKDGI
+2309 NGYEVVTAKDGM
-2321 DAIAKLEDV
+2321 DAIAKLEDI

-2357 RLKDVPII
+2357 RLQDVPII
-2365 MITSRTGEKHRDRA
+2365 MITSRTGEKHRERA

-2408 QETSQG
+2408 QETGNE

>member
-24 AQQALEAFVENP
+24 AQQALESFVDNP
-36 NDATRMRFC
+36 DDATRMRFC
-45 QAHLHQVY
+45 QTHLHQVY

-77 LLEGRV
+77 LLEGNV
-83 GNVTDGQETLMRA
+83 GNVTDSQETLMRA
-96 LLQLPPYLDRVASN
+96 ILQLPPYLDRVASN

-139 FKPDLTDATGRGQIP
+139 FKPDLTDATGQGQIP
-154 SALLNDPRFAS
+154 DDLLNDPRFIL
-165 LAKKIRQMFQ
+165 LAKKVRQMFQ

-184 DRMGENLGYMAK
+184 DNMGENLGYMAK
-196 VFTKLEQVTG
+196 VFTKLEQITG

-216 SNALVEGLSEN
+216 SNALVEGLSED
-227 AIVLGTSVKMMLGQI
+227 AIILGTSVKLMLGHV
-242 DRTLRDL
+242 DRNLREL
-249 TANGAASLNQP
+249 AVEGAASLNRP
-260 APTDLLKNLL
+260 APTELLKNLL
-270 YYVAKAEVDSPRIR
+270 YYVAKADVDSPRIR
-284 DVKARFRL
+284 DIKARFRL
-292 EDALPSDDLI
+292 DDALPSDDLVNE
-302 SAERERMSGPD
+302 ERQRMTGPD
-313 ADAINSV
+313 AQAMNSV
-320 VVALSEEITTVKDAL
+320 VQALSEELTTVKDAL
-335 ESFVHNG
+335 ESFVHSG
-342 EQDASQLQPQTI
+342 DTDTSKLQPLTL

-367 LGQPRKLVEE
+367 LGQPRALVEE
-377 QLGVM
+377 QLHAM
-382 EDIVGG
+382 EDIVAGNA
-388 KRPADRDLLMDI
+388 PAERESLMDI

-411 AGLTGND
+411 AGI
-418 RHSGGHGTG
+418 SGDQRNARSYNGQGDD
-427 EPTTMP
+427 MP
-433 GHVGQAM
+433 SHVGQAM

-463 SQWSADHLAP
+463 SQWNTDPLQV

-485 EVIQLHR
+485 DVIQLSK
-492 PAVILRQCVRYIEE
+492 PALILRQCVQFIEE
-506 QLLEAERPKP
+506 KLLQADQPKP

-530 VEYYLERLSDDPET
+530 VEYYLERLSDDPAT
-544 SDDILQLARSSVDA
+544 TDDILQLARASVEA
-558 LGYPLDSE
+558 LGYPLE
-566 SDFDSNVAVERIE
+566 EEQDFTDNAIDVERIE
-579 LDASA
+579 LEQAELDTPHDDADTSA
-584 VATDSDDDATIE
+584 VAEHDVDAWSGFSANSELPDDETDNAEPEEDATLELQPLASDDDAPDFDSSNDDE
-596 LDSDAPLTEPVADQA
+596 LLDPTLEITAPAEPEGHVVV
-611 DSVETDAEDESAE
+611 S
-624 LVLET
+624 
-629 PALHSEDQADA
+629 ADA
-640 PSDAPAQD
+640 SP
-648 NLDGDEEMILEDI
+648 
-661 SIADVPD
+661 
-668 AEPAPV
+668 
-674 AEPAPAATPAPAAV
+674 
-688 AEDDDDDDD
+688 EDDDDN
-697 DDLIDDEIIEI
+697 LIDDEIIEI
-708 FQEEAEEVLEAL
+708 FQEEVGEVLDAL

-752 MVGALTVGELAWS
+752 MVGASTVGELGWS
-765 VENMMNRVIDKTIT
+765 VENMLNRVIDRTIV
-779 PTPIL
+779 PTAVL
-784 IELVQAVRNHI
+784 IALVQEVRNRV
-795 QPLVNAFCTR
+795 PALVDAFTLR
-805 QPDPFNPQPLADA
+805 QPDPFDVQPLADA
-818 ADTLAAGGSI
+818 ADTLAAGGQI
-828 DAIPSV
+828 DEVPV
-834 AAEEAGT
+834 VGAADSTSEEA
-841 VESDVS
+841 
-847 AAAEPA
+847 A
-853 PETPDA
+853 
-859 DSETPAISADLELAD
+859 
-874 LAEEHDG
+874 
-881 QGEDD
+881 
-886 TLTLDTLPEVE
+886 
-897 EISATPSVNWD
+897 
-908 DAESEITLDS
+908 
-918 LEDDTSGTDEAISFE
+918 
-933 LADDDST
+933 
-940 AGEDDTLEI
+940 
-949 TAMPLDDTDSNALSD
+949 
-964 DTVELVAFESVDE
+964 ESVDGDATDPS
-977 LADIPDLSG
+977 ADISLD
-986 EADALEADNGDAPDP
+986 AQDTIALEADEQGDPDSDSLELTELPSAENADATSADNSLSAEDLAAFDAAASEDTLDPWDEGDSSDDIQLLSVDNDLTDIDDSITLDLPEQEPDYETSTSKSAAESLSDIPDMSDDAPDDDSREDGPDP
-1001 VLMDIFASEAR
+1001 VLLEIFSSEAR
-1012 RNLDLVSTWLD
+1012 RNLALIAQWLASND
-1023 SLDSDLSEHDVDD
+1023 PDLSEHQVDD
-1036 EVHRALHTLKGSAR
+1036 SVHRALHTLKGSAR

-1065 KLIRDLISNNRRA
+1065 KLARDLISSNRRA
-1078 TTEQADLVRQIC
+1078 SQQQVDLLAQSHDLILTSLEQMDPTPPA
-1090 QLIEDN
+1090 
-1096 LGNLGQPHLPGG
+1096 HLPGADA
-1108 EPLILA
+1108 LIQSLN
-1114 LQQQRDGLTGNDTP
+1114 QQRDQLQDTGSAGP
-1128 APNTDPHILSV
+1128 DPHILSV

-1154 LAQWAQ
+1154 LSQWAQ
-1160 HPQETEELVRLRD
+1160 HPAHTDELVRLRD
-1173 ELKLLGNSAATA
+1173 ELELLSNSATTA
-1185 GLTEIHQLAE
+1185 GLSEIHDLAA
-1195 ALADTY
+1195 ALAGCY
-1201 SAVESRHLAYSDVLF
+1201 SAVENGRLPYSERLFALA
-1216 GLVSEG
+1216 GEG

-1239 RPELGLVDSLRELSE
+1239 RPELGLVDALRELAES
-1254 GGPDDDGPDGGLS
+1254 DGPDGG
-1267 APLEIS
+1267 PGGG
-1273 EPDTS
+1273 
-1278 AAESTDLPS
+1278 LPI
-1287 DSGDY
+1287 DSGDTEQSNTAAATEQPDDTADSSRY
-1292 QAHLDPELVSLF
+1292 EAHLDPELVELF

-1311 LETASNALDQWEQ
+1311 LESASHILDQWEA
-1324 GDNSNVDSL
+1324 GDSSNVSSL

-1343 ARMAGIA
+1343 ARMAGVA

-1372 ANRDLFALLHRC
+1372 SDAALFQLLHQC
-1384 HDSLADMIDALRGN
+1384 HDSLAVMIENLQAN
-1398 AAPQDAPELV
+1398 TTPADAPALV
-1408 SAIQAYIKGE
+1408 AAIQAFIRGE
-1418 PVAAAPVTL
+1418 APGPITTSVDDANTQPADTGGFDDRSSAPL
-1427 EHTPEPEPVSP
+1427 TDATDAP
-1438 APVVVEDAPAVEAP
+1438 APVAVEDAPEPTDAP

-1457 DPELVEIFLEE
+1457 DPELVDIFLEE

-1481 LWIGEQDNL
+1481 LWISQQDNL

-1511 VSELGDLGHELE
+1511 VPELGDLGHELE

-1528 LAQSQLAVQPLLF
+1528 LAQSQLAIEPALF
-1541 DLLHRCHDR
+1541 DLLHRCHDQ

-1558 RANRPLPGGEQ
+1558 KANRPLPSGDV
-1569 LIEAIHGYVADP
+1569 LITAIHGYVADP

-1587 AISAEAPAAKPAA
+1587 AMAATPAAQPAIQETTA
-1600 PAPAVAP
+1600 SVSDDDTPAPVT
-1607 SAPEAVSAVPAV
+1607 SA
-1619 EPTSGTTDPAD
+1619 AD
-1630 ENWQP
+1630 DVWQS
-1635 DTDPEILEIFL
+1635 DSDPEILEIFL

-1652 SEIIDGNLSSWK
+1652 SDIIDACLTSWK
-1664 ANPESRDFVDDI
+1664 DHPESTDFIDDL

-1703 TYLLDLEK
+1703 TYLLDLES
-1711 RTGAPSQEDFQP
+1711 RRQTPAQSDFQP
-1723 MLNWHDQISQ
+1723 MLDWHDQINR
-1733 GMESVARGA
+1733 GMESVAA
-1742 RATQAAQPAAAP
+1742 AAQTRAP
-1754 VAEPEAVSGELMPA
+1754 VAETPDAAAPA
-1768 EPAPQVQ
+1768 STLPAATDKQPAPQ
-1775 QPKQDDR
+1775 QPQKDDR

-1814 NRGRVEQGLTEFTF
+1814 NRGRVEQGITEFAF
-1828 NVEEMGNTIQRLYE
+1828 NVEEMGNTVQRLYE

-1857 NYQQGVDRGEFDEDF
+1857 NYQKGVDLGEYDEDF

-1899 LKNTLLDRTK
+1899 LKNTLLDRNK

-1914 LLQQSRINTELQE
+1914 LLQQARINTELQE

-1953 EVGKRVD
+1953 EVDKRVD

-1995 TAEGRQSAGKD
+1995 TREGRQSAGKD

-2035 DAVRKKA
+2035 DAVRQKA
-2042 IERGLITADAQ
+2042 IERGLIAADAQ
-2053 LSEQDIQQFIFHAG
+2053 LSEQEIQQFIFHAG

-2102 HKGQGT
+2102 RKGQGT

-2123 LMVKAGEDSYAI
+2123 LMVKAAEDSYAI

-2149 ELQHYFGEENPVYT
+2149 ELQHYFEEENPVYT

-2171 EYLGNFV
+2171 QYLGHFV
-2178 HGIRAPHLEN
+2178 HGNRVPHLEN
-2188 QNTPMP
+2188 QTTPMP
-2194 VLLIRSA
+2194 VLLIRST

-2210 DLVGSREVVVKSVG
+2210 DLVGSREVVVKAVG
-2224 PQLASVAGIS
+2224 PQLATVAGIS

-2249 IHSLIRAAHVQVPTL
+2249 IHSLIRAAHVQTTALASGEVVPTL
-2264 TTEEAAT
+2264 PQEPEEDA
-2271 AAPKLPETP
+2271 LPQ
-2280 VAPKRDTPLVMVTDD
+2280 RDTPLVMVTDD

-2321 DAIAKLEDV
+2321 DAIAKLEDI

-2357 RLKDVPII
+2357 RLQDVPII
-2365 MITSRTGEKHRDRA
+2365 MITSRTGEKHRERA

-2408 QETSQG
+2408 QETDNG

>member
-36 NDATRMRFC
+36 SDATRMRFC

-77 LLEGRV
+77 LMEGRV
-83 GNVTDGQETLMRA
+83 GNVADGQETLMRA

-139 FKPDLTDATGRGQIP
+139 FKPDLTDATGPGQIP
-154 SALLNDPRFAS
+154 AALLNDPRFAA

-227 AIVLGTSVKMMLGQI
+227 AIVLGTSVKMMLGQV
-242 DRTLRDL
+242 DRALRDL
-249 TANGAASLNQP
+249 TANGAASLNEP

-270 YYVAKAEVDSPRIR
+270 YYVAKAEVESPRIK

-292 EDALPSDDLI
+292 EDALPSDDLVT
-302 SAERERMSGPD
+302 AERERMTGPD
-313 ADAINSV
+313 AEAMNSV
-320 VVALSEEITTVKDAL
+320 VLALSEEITTVKDAL
-335 ESFVHNG
+335 EAFVHND
-342 EQDASQLQPQTI
+342 EQDASKLQPQTV

-411 AGLTGND
+411 AGLTGNE
-418 RHSGGHGTG
+418 RQGSGGGS
-427 EPTTMP
+427 EPATMP

-463 SQWSADHLAP
+463 SQWSTEHLRP

-485 EVIQLHR
+485 EVIQLSR
-492 PAVILRQCVRYIEE
+492 PAAILRQCVSYIEE
-506 QLLEAERPKP
+506 QLLEADRPKP

-544 SDDILQLARSSVDA
+544 SDDILQLARSSVEA
-558 LGYPLDSE
+558 LGYPLDQD
-566 SDFDSNVAVERIE
+566 SDFDSGVEVERIE
-579 LDASA
+579 MDADVAPDDSPA
-584 VATDSDDDATIE
+584 VAETGNDDSTALSLEPQESTEE
-596 LDSDAPLTEPVADQA
+596 LNT
-611 DSVETDAEDESAE
+611 TDADEPPVDVEEIDISAND
-624 LVLET
+624 L
-629 PALHSEDQADA
+629 
-640 PSDAPAQD
+640 APAHDD
-648 NLDGDEEMILEDI
+648 NIPA
-661 SIADVPD
+661 AD
-668 AEPAPV
+668 V
-674 AEPAPAATPAPAAV
+674 AEPAPAEPAPAAP
-688 AEDDDDDDD
+688 APETAAADEDEDEDE

-752 MVGALTVGELAWS
+752 MVGATTVGELAWS

-779 PTPIL
+779 PTAIL
-784 IELVQAVRNHI
+784 IELVQTVRNHI

-805 QPDPFNPQPLADA
+805 QPDPFDPQPLADA
-818 ADTLAAGGSI
+818 ADTLAAGGQIES
-828 DAIPSV
+828 IPSV
-834 AAEEAGT
+834 ASDSPDNDVTATEPET
-841 VESDVS
+841 SSDSQEPVESIELTADVDS
-847 AAAEPA
+847 ASSLEIS
-853 PETPDA
+853 D
-859 DSETPAISADLELAD
+859 DISALDD
-874 LAEEHDG
+874 
-881 QGEDD
+881 DD
-886 TLTLDTLPEVE
+886 TLDLDTLP
-897 EISATPSVNWD
+897 AT
-908 DAESEITLDS
+908 
-918 LEDDTSGTDEAISFE
+918 DDTSTTPDVSWENAEDDITLEAFDSE
-933 LADDDST
+933 DAQQVDDITEVFPEAPLS
-940 AGEDDTLEI
+940 GEDDGEDNTLEI
-949 TAMPLDDTDSNALSD
+949 TALAPDDSSD
-964 DTVELVAFESVDE
+964 EGVETAMDVEEIEVGDD
-977 LADIPDLSG
+977 LADIPDLSS
-986 EADALEADNGDAPDP
+986 DSDSGDAPDP
-1001 VLMDIFASEAR
+1001 VLREIFASEAR
-1012 RNLDLVSTWLD
+1012 RNLALVNTWLD

-1057 AEVAEPAE
+1057 AEVSEPAE

-1078 TTEQADLVRQIC
+1078 TTEQADLVRQAC
-1090 QLIEDN
+1090 ELIDDN
-1096 LGNLGQPHLPGG
+1096 LGSLDQAHLPGA

-1114 LQQQRDGLTGNDTP
+1114 LQQQRDALSGSDSS

-1160 HPQETEELVRLRD
+1160 HPQQTEELVSLRD

-1185 GLTEIHQLAE
+1185 GLNEIHQLAE

-1239 RPELGLVDSLRELSE
+1239 RPELGLVDSLRELTE
-1254 GGPDDDGPDGGLS
+1254 NGPDDDGPDGGMPLPQDPAEPDSATDTGLS
-1267 APLEIS
+1267 APPS
-1273 EPDTS
+1273 ETPDN
-1278 AAESTDLPS
+1278 
-1287 DSGDY
+1287 GDY

-1324 GDNSNVDSL
+1324 GDSSNVDSL

-1343 ARMAGIA
+1343 ARMAGVA

-1372 ANRDLFALLHRC
+1372 ANGDLFGLLHRC

-1398 AAPQDAPELV
+1398 RSPQAAPDLV
-1408 SAIQAYIKGE
+1408 NAIQAYIKGE
-1418 PVAAAPVTL
+1418 PAAPTSPAPPVQ
-1427 EHTPEPEPVSP
+1427 EQAPAPESVIPEPV
-1438 APVVVEDAPAVEAP
+1438 AVEHAPAAEAT

-1468 ADEILESAGNSLE
+1468 ADEILESAGNSLD
-1481 LWIGEQDNL
+1481 LWIGQQDNL

-1511 VSELGDLGHELE
+1511 VAELGDLGHELE

-1528 LAQSQLAVQPLLF
+1528 LAQSQLDIQPTLF

-1558 RANRPLPGGEQ
+1558 RAGRPLPGGEQ
-1569 LIEAIHGYVADP
+1569 LIACIHSYVASP
-1581 AGFTLP
+1581 ASFTLP
-1587 AISAEAPAAKPAA
+1587 DLSVAAPAEAPAASE
-1600 PAPAVAP
+1600 PAPTPEPETPAPISEVATG
-1607 SAPEAVSAVPAV
+1607 
-1619 EPTSGTTDPAD
+1619 TSDPAD

-1652 SEIIDGNLSSWK
+1652 SEIIDGNLSAWK

-1695 GDISHDFE
+1695 GDISHEFE

-1723 MLNWHDQISQ
+1723 MLDWHDQISK
-1733 GMESVARGA
+1733 GMETVATSN
-1742 RATQAAQPAAAP
+1742 RATQAAKPAPAA
-1754 VAEPEAVSGELMPA
+1754 EPDAVSGELMPA
-1768 EPAPQVQ
+1768 EAKPEPQ

-1899 LKNTLLDRTK
+1899 LKTTLLDRTK

-1927 KLMRTRMVPFSR
+1927 KLMRTRMVPFTR

-1995 TAEGRQSAGKD
+1995 TSEGRQSAGKD
-2006 GTGRIN
+2006 STGHIN
-2012 LELGREGGEVVI
+2012 LELTREGGEVVL

-2035 DAVRKKA
+2035 EAVRNKA
-2042 IERGLITADAQ
+2042 VERGLITADAQ
-2053 LSEQDIQQFIFHAG
+2053 LSEQEIQQFIFHAG

-2102 HKGQGT
+2102 HKGKGT

-2149 ELQHYFGEENPVYT
+2149 ELQHYFQEDEPVYT

-2171 EYLGNFV
+2171 QYLGNFV
-2178 HGIRAPHLEN
+2178 HGTRAPNLEH
-2188 QNTPMP
+2188 QSTPMP
-2194 VLLIRSA
+2194 VLLIRST

-2249 IHSLIRAAHVQVPTL
+2249 IHSLIRAAHVQIPTL
-2264 TTEEAAT
+2264 PQAEDEAPEVPEAIEE
-2271 AAPKLPETP
+2271 ESS
-2280 VAPKRDTPLVMVTDD
+2280 KRDTPIVMVTDD

-2321 DAIAKLEDV
+2321 DAIAKLEDF

-2408 QETSQG
+2408 QETTEG

>member
-36 NDATRMRFC
+36 DDATRMRFC

-83 GNVTDGQETLMRA
+83 GNVSDGQETLMRA

-139 FKPDLTDATGRGQIP
+139 FKPDLSDATGQGQIP
-154 SALLNDPRFAS
+154 QALLNDPRFAA
-165 LAKKIRQMFQ
+165 LARKIRQMFQ

-216 SNALVEGLSEN
+216 SNALVEGLAED
-227 AIVLGTSVKMMLGQI
+227 AIVLGTSVKMMLGQV

-249 TANGAASLNQP
+249 TTNGAASLNEP

-284 DVKARFRL
+284 NVKARFRL
-292 EDALPSDDLI
+292 EDALPSDDLVT
-302 SAERERMSGPD
+302 AERERMTGPD
-313 ADAINSV
+313 AEAMNSV
-320 VVALSEEITTVKDAL
+320 VMALSEEITTVKDAL
-335 ESFVHNG
+335 ETFVHNG
-342 EQDASQLQPQTI
+342 EQDAAQLQPQTV

-411 AGLTGND
+411 AGLTGSE
-418 RHSGGHGTG
+418 RQGSGGD
-427 EPTTMP
+427 EPATMP

-463 SQWSADHLAP
+463 SQWSTEHLTP

-485 EVIQLHR
+485 EVIQLNR

-506 QLLEAERPKP
+506 QLLEADQPRP

-544 SDDILQLARSSVDA
+544 SDDILQLARASVDA
-558 LGYPLDSE
+558 LGYPLEND
-566 SDFDSNVAVERIE
+566 SDFDNHVEVERIE
-579 LDASA
+579 LDAD
-584 VATDSDDDATIE
+584 VAHE
-596 LDSDAPLTEPVADQA
+596 
-611 DSVETDAEDESAE
+611 
-624 LVLET
+624 
-629 PALHSEDQADA
+629 
-640 PSDAPAQD
+640 
-648 NLDGDEEMILEDI
+648 
-661 SIADVPD
+661 
-668 AEPAPV
+668 PV
-674 AEPAPAATPAPAAV
+674 AEPAVQPNEISSVAEAPAADAPGEALNDDTPETPSADEDTSALSEPAADSDTPTEAPEPQASV
-688 AEDDDDDDD
+688 PDSEPVQPAAAEPEQDDD

-708 FQEEAEEVLEAL
+708 FQEEAGEVLEAL

-752 MVGALTVGELAWS
+752 MVGAMTVGELAWS
-765 VENMMNRVIDKTIT
+765 VENMMNRVIDKTIQ
-779 PTPIL
+779 PTPVL
-784 IELVQAVRNHI
+784 IELVQTVRNHI
-795 QPLVNAFCTR
+795 QPLVDAFCSR
-805 QPDPFNPQPLADA
+805 QPNPFDPQPLADA
-818 ADTLAAGGSI
+818 ADTLAAGGQI
-828 DAIPSV
+828 DAIPTV
-834 AAEEAGT
+834 GDHADTPDDATPAATDSDSEALTADDSPALDDT
-841 VESDVS
+841 VESQALDN
-847 AAAEPA
+847 EPA
-853 PETPDA
+853 PQGD
-859 DSETPAISADLELAD
+859 DDHAIQD
-874 LAEEHDG
+874 
-881 QGEDD
+881 DD
-886 TLTLDTLPEVE
+886 TLTLDTLPD
-897 EISATPSVNWD
+897 SDNGSSVPAVSWD
-908 DAESEITLDS
+908 DADDEITLEAFDS
-918 LEDDTSGTDEAISFE
+918 EDDLQEDSITFESGEEHDAQ
-933 LADDDST
+933 
-940 AGEDDTLEI
+940 GETGDDDTLEI
-949 TAMPLDDTDSNALSD
+949 TALAMDEPDQGGTPEVLDGSD
-964 DTVELVAFESVDE
+964 A

-986 EADALEADNGDAPDP
+986 QEDNGDAPDP
-1001 VLMDIFASEAR
+1001 VLREIFASEAR
-1012 RNLDLVSTWLD
+1012 RNLGLVNNWLGL
-1023 SLDSDLSEHDVDD
+1023 LDNDLSEHDVDD

-1057 AEVAEPAE
+1057 AELAEPAE

-1078 TTEQADLVRQIC
+1078 TTEQVELIRQSC
-1090 QLIEDN
+1090 QLVENN
-1096 LGNLGQPHLPGG
+1096 LDSLDQAHLPGAA
-1108 EPLILA
+1108 PLITA
-1114 LQQQRDGLTGNDTP
+1114 LQQQRDGLTDDDTP

-1154 LAQWAQ
+1154 LSQWAQ
-1160 HPQETEELVRLRD
+1160 HPEQTEELVRLRD

-1201 SAVESRHLAYSDVLF
+1201 SAVEARQLAFSEVLF

-1239 RPELGLVDSLRELSE
+1239 RPELGLVDSLRELTES
-1254 GGPDDDGPDGGLS
+1254 GPDDDGPDGGL
-1267 APLEIS
+1267 PLDREDAGTEDHS
-1273 EPDTS
+1273 SPMAS
-1278 AAESTDLPS
+1278 PAS
-1287 DSGDY
+1287 DGDY
-1292 QAHLDPELVSLF
+1292 QAHLDPELVALF

-1311 LETASNALDQWEQ
+1311 LDTASNALDQWEQ
-1324 GDNSNVDSL
+1324 GDSSNVDSL

-1343 ARMAGIA
+1343 ARMAGVA

-1365 YNAGQLE
+1365 YNGGQLD
-1372 ANRDLFALLHRC
+1372 ANGDLFALLHRC
-1384 HDSLADMIDALRGN
+1384 HDSLADMIDALRAN
-1398 AAPQDAPELV
+1398 RSPQDAPALV

-1418 PVAAAPVTL
+1418 PAADITPTAVSPA
-1427 EHTPEPEPVSP
+1427 EQSAPEPEPVSP
-1438 APVVVEDAPAVEAP
+1438 EPVAVEDAPDSEAP

-1481 LWIGEQDNL
+1481 LWIGEQGNL

-1528 LAQSQLAVQPLLF
+1528 LAQSQLAVEPSLL

-1558 RANRPLPGGEQ
+1558 RANQPLPGGEQ
-1569 LIEAIHGYVADP
+1569 LIQCIHGYVADP

-1587 AISAEAPAAKPAA
+1587 TLSVATPAAEPAAEPEAPTTT
-1600 PAPAVAP
+1600 
-1607 SAPEAVSAVPAV
+1607 VPAENDITV
-1619 EPTSGTTDPAD
+1619 GSSNPDD
-1630 ENWQP
+1630 EDWQP

-1652 SEIIDGNLSSWK
+1652 SEIIDGNLTAWK
-1664 ANPESRDFVDDI
+1664 EHPESRDFVDDL

-1703 TYLLDLEK
+1703 AYLLDLDK
-1711 RTGAPSQEDFQP
+1711 RTGAPAQEDFQP
-1723 MLNWHDQISQ
+1723 MLDWHDQISR
-1733 GMESVARGA
+1733 GMETVAKRA
-1742 RATQAAQPAAAP
+1742 RATQAAKPAAP
-1754 VAEPEAVSGELMPA
+1754 AEPEAVSGELMPSPA
-1768 EPAPQVQ
+1768 KPEPQ
-1775 QPKQDDR
+1775 QAKQDDR

-1828 NVEEMGNTIQRLYE
+1828 NVEEMGNTVQRLYE

-1953 EVGKRVD
+1953 EVGKRVE

-2006 GTGRIN
+2006 STGRVN
-2012 LELGREGGEVVI
+2012 LELTREGGEVVI
-2024 TLSDDGKGIDT
+2024 ILSDDGKGIDT

-2042 IERGLITADAQ
+2042 VERGLIAEDAQ
-2053 LSEQDIQQFIFHAG
+2053 VSEQEIQQFIFHAG

-2108 RFIIRLP
+2108 RFIVRLP

-2149 ELQHYFGEENPVYT
+2149 ELQHYFSEEEPVYT

-2171 EYLGNFV
+2171 QYLGNFV
-2178 HGIRAPHLEN
+2178 HGTRAPNLEH
-2188 QNTPMP
+2188 QTTPMP
-2194 VLLIRSA
+2194 VLLIRST

-2249 IHSLIRAAHVQVPTL
+2249 IHSLIRAAHVQIPTL
-2264 TTEEAAT
+2264 QVAEQEQELEPQPTLPEEAE
-2271 AAPKLPETP
+2271 PETRG
-2280 VAPKRDTPLVMVTDD
+2280 RDTPLVMVTDD

-2309 NGYEVVTAKDGI
+2309 NGYEVVTAKDGM
-2321 DAIAKLEDV
+2321 DAIAKLEDF
-2330 RPDVMLLDIEMP
+2330 RPDLMLLDIEMP

-2408 QETSQG
+2408 QETSEG

>member
-24 AQQALEAFVENP
+24 AQQALESFVDNP
-36 NDATRMRFC
+36 DDATRMRFC
-45 QAHLHQVY
+45 QTHLHQVY

-77 LLEGRV
+77 LLDGNV
-83 GNVTDGQETLMRA
+83 GNVTDSQETLMRA
-96 LLQLPPYLDRVASN
+96 ILQLPPYLDRVASN

-139 FKPDLTDATGRGQIP
+139 FKPDLSEATGQGQIP
-154 SALLNDPRFAS
+154 DDLLNDPRFIL

-184 DRMGENLGYMAK
+184 DNMGENLGYMAK

-216 SNALVEGLSEN
+216 SNALVEGLSED
-227 AIVLGTSVKMMLGQI
+227 AIILGTSVKLMLGHV
-242 DRTLRDL
+242 DRNLREL
-249 TANGAASLNQP
+249 AVEGAASLNRP
-260 APTDLLKNLL
+260 APTELIKNLL
-270 YYVAKAEVDSPRIR
+270 YYVAKADVDSPRIR

-292 EDALPSDDLI
+292 DEALPSDDLVNE
-302 SAERERMSGPD
+302 ERQRMTGPD
-313 ADAINSV
+313 AQAMNSV
-320 VVALSEEITTVKDAL
+320 VQALSEELTTVKDAL
-335 ESFVHNG
+335 ESFVHSG
-342 EQDASQLQPQTI
+342 DTDTSKLQPLTL

-367 LGQPRKLVEE
+367 LGQPRTLVEE
-377 QLGVM
+377 QLHAM
-382 EDIVGG
+382 EDIVAG
-388 KRPADRDLLMDI
+388 KAPAERESLMDI

-411 AGLTGND
+411 AGISGD
-418 RHSGGHGTG
+418 RRSASYNGQGDD
-427 EPTTMP
+427 MP
-433 GHVGQAM
+433 SHVGQAM

-463 SQWSADHLAP
+463 SQWNTDPLQV

-485 EVIQLHR
+485 DVIQLGK
-492 PAVILRQCVRYIEE
+492 PALILRQCVQFIEE
-506 QLLEAERPKP
+506 KLLQADQPKP

-530 VEYYLERLSDDPET
+530 VEYYLERLSDDPAT
-544 SDDILQLARSSVDA
+544 TDDILQLARASVEA
-558 LGYPLDSE
+558 LGYPLE
-566 SDFDSNVAVERIE
+566 EEQDFADNDIDVERIE
-579 LDASA
+579 LEQTGLDSPAESHDSADSA
-584 VATDSDDDATIE
+584 VAEHDVDAWSGFSANEQLDDETDTTAQDQDPTLELQPLESDDEGPDFDSSDDDE
-596 LDSDAPLTEPVADQA
+596 LLDPTLEITAPAEPETHAPEASDADT
-611 DSVETDAEDESAE
+611 
-624 LVLET
+624 
-629 PALHSEDQADA
+629 H
-640 PSDAPAQD
+640 
-648 NLDGDEEMILEDI
+648 N
-661 SIADVPD
+661 
-668 AEPAPV
+668 
-674 AEPAPAATPAPAAV
+674 
-688 AEDDDDDDD
+688 DDD

-708 FQEEAEEVLEAL
+708 FQEEVGEVLDAL

-752 MVGALTVGELAWS
+752 MVGASTVGELGWS
-765 VENMMNRVIDKTIT
+765 VENMLNRVIDRTIV
-779 PTPIL
+779 PTAVL
-784 IELVQAVRNHI
+784 IALVQEVRNRV
-795 QPLVNAFCTR
+795 PALVNAFTLR
-805 QPDPFNPQPLADA
+805 QPDPFDVQPLADA
-818 ADTLAAGGSI
+818 ADTLAAGGQIDQVPVIVADDSTT
-828 DAIPSV
+828 DAIDNTTTETTADVSPDAPDTLVLEADAHSEPDSTLELTELPSAENADATSSEHTLSAEDL
-834 AAEEAGT
+834 AAFDAAASEDTLTPWDTDDSSDDIHVLPVDNDLTEID
-841 VESDVS
+841 ESLTLDLPEQEPDYDAQAPAHSS
-847 AAAEPA
+847 AAA
-853 PETPDA
+853 
-859 DSETPAISADLELAD
+859 
-874 LAEEHDG
+874 
-881 QGEDD
+881 
-886 TLTLDTLPEVE
+886 
-897 EISATPSVNWD
+897 
-908 DAESEITLDS
+908 AES
-918 LEDDTSGTDEAISFE
+918 
-933 LADDDST
+933 
-940 AGEDDTLEI
+940 
-949 TAMPLDDTDSNALSD
+949 LS
-964 DTVELVAFESVDE
+964 
-977 LADIPDLSG
+977 DIPDMSDG
-986 EADALEADNGDAPDP
+986 APGDDAPADGDNSDEGP
-1001 VLMDIFASEAR
+1001 DTVLLEIFSSEAR
-1012 RNLDLVSTWLD
+1012 RNLALIAQWLAGND
-1023 SLDSDLSEHDVDD
+1023 TDLSEHPVDD
-1036 EVHRALHTLKGSAR
+1036 SVHRALHTLKGSAR

-1065 KLIRDLISNNRRA
+1065 KLARDLISSNRRA
-1078 TTEQADLVRQIC
+1078 NQQQVDLLAQSHDLILTSLD
-1090 QLIEDN
+1090 QLD
-1096 LGNLGQPHLPGG
+1096 PTPPAHLPGADA
-1108 EPLILA
+1108 LIQSLN
-1114 LQQQRDGLTGNDTP
+1114 QQRDQLQGSDSPGP
-1128 APNTDPHILSV
+1128 DPHILSV

-1154 LAQWAQ
+1154 LSQWAQ
-1160 HPQETEELVRLRD
+1160 HPEHTGELVRLRD
-1173 ELKLLGNSAATA
+1173 ELELLSNSATTA
-1185 GLTEIHQLAE
+1185 GLNEIHDLAA
-1195 ALADTY
+1195 ALAGCY
-1201 SAVESRHLAYSDVLF
+1201 SAVEGGRLAYSERLF
-1216 GLVSEG
+1216 ALAGEG

-1239 RPELGLVDSLRELSE
+1239 RPELGLVDALRELAE
-1254 GGPDDDGPDGGLS
+1254 GDGPDGGPDGGLPVDDHNDDSSNTLQNNSAPVSELS
-1267 APLEIS
+1267 AET
-1273 EPDTS
+1273 PDS
-1278 AAESTDLPS
+1278 SRYE
-1287 DSGDY
+1287 
-1292 QAHLDPELVSLF
+1292 AHLDPELVELF

-1311 LETASNALDQWEQ
+1311 LESASHILDQWEA
-1324 GDNSNVDSL
+1324 GDSSNVSSL

-1343 ARMAGIA
+1343 ARMAGVA

-1372 ANRDLFALLHRC
+1372 SDAALFQLLHQC
-1384 HDSLADMIDALRGN
+1384 HDSLAVMIENLQAN
-1398 AAPQDAPELV
+1398 IAPADAPALV
-1408 SAIQAYIKGE
+1408 AAIQAFIRGE
-1418 PVAAAPVTL
+1418 APGAVTPSAPDDDSTPPFSNTGESESADSPVMPAANATDA
-1427 EHTPEPEPVSP
+1427 P
-1438 APVVVEDAPAVEAP
+1438 APVAVEDAPEPTEAP

-1481 LWIGEQDNL
+1481 LWISQQDNL

-1511 VSELGDLGHELE
+1511 VPELGDLGHELE

-1528 LAQSQLAVQPLLF
+1528 LAQSQLAIEPTLF
-1541 DLLHRCHDR
+1541 DLLHRCHDQ

-1558 RANRPLPGGEQ
+1558 KANRPLPSGEV
-1569 LIEAIHGYVADP
+1569 LITAIHGYAADP

-1587 AISAEAPAAKPAA
+1587 AMAASPPPATAASEAPTPASTAADDAWQ
-1600 PAPAVAP
+1600 
-1607 SAPEAVSAVPAV
+1607 
-1619 EPTSGTTDPAD
+1619 AD
-1630 ENWQP
+1630 S
-1635 DTDPEILEIFL
+1635 DPEILEIFL

-1652 SEIIDGNLSSWK
+1652 SDIIDACLTSWK
-1664 ANPESRDFVDDI
+1664 DHPESTDFIDDL

-1703 TYLLDLEK
+1703 TYLLELES
-1711 RTGAPSQEDFQP
+1711 RRQTPAQSDFQP
-1723 MLNWHDQISQ
+1723 MLDWHDQINR
-1733 GMESVARGA
+1733 GMESVAA
-1742 RATQAAQPAAAP
+1742 AAQTNAP
-1754 VAEPEAVSGELMPA
+1754 VAETPDAAAPA
-1768 EPAPQVQ
+1768 NTLPAATDKQPAPQ
-1775 QPKQDDR
+1775 QPQKDDR

-1814 NRGRVEQGLTEFTF
+1814 NRGRVEQGITEFAF
-1828 NVEEMGNTIQRLYE
+1828 NVEEMGNTVQRLYE

-1857 NYQQGVDRGEFDEDF
+1857 NYQKGVDLGEYDEDF

-1899 LKNTLLDRTK
+1899 LKNTLLDRNK

-1914 LLQQSRINTELQE
+1914 LLQQARINTELQE

-1953 EVGKRVD
+1953 EVDKRVD

-1995 TAEGRQSAGKD
+1995 TSEGRQSAGKD

-2035 DAVRKKA
+2035 NAVRKKA
-2042 IERGLITADAQ
+2042 IERGLIAPDAQ
-2053 LSEQDIQQFIFHAG
+2053 LSEQEIQQFIFHAG

-2123 LMVKAGEDSYAI
+2123 LMVKAAEDSYAI

-2149 ELQHYFGEENPVYT
+2149 ELQHYFEEENPVYT

-2171 EYLGNFV
+2171 QYLGHFV
-2178 HGIRAPHLEN
+2178 HGNRVPHLEN
-2188 QNTPMP
+2188 QTTPMP
-2194 VLLIRSA
+2194 VLLIRST

-2210 DLVGSREVVVKSVG
+2210 DLVGSREVVVKAVG
-2224 PQLASVAGIS
+2224 PQLATVAGIS

-2249 IHSLIRAAHVQVPTL
+2249 IHSLIRAAHVQTTALAAGETVPTL
-2264 TTEEAAT
+2264 PQEPEEELQ
-2271 AAPKLPETP
+2271 PQ
-2280 VAPKRDTPLVMVTDD
+2280 RDTPLVMVTDD

-2321 DAIAKLEDV
+2321 DAIAKLEDI

-2357 RLKDVPII
+2357 RLQDVPII
-2365 MITSRTGEKHRDRA
+2365 MITSRTGEKHRERA

-2408 QETSQG
+2408 QETDNG

>member
-1 MSDRHDYLALD
+1 MLRAAYYRNLPAVTAGLSMTGDVMSDRHDYLALD

-24 AQQALEAFVENP
+24 AQQALESFVDNP
-36 NDATRMRFC
+36 DDATRMRFC
-45 QAHLHQVY
+45 QTHLHQVY

-77 LLEGRV
+77 LLDGNV
-83 GNVTDGQETLMRA
+83 GNVTDSQETLMRA
-96 LLQLPPYLDRVASN
+96 ILQLPPYLDRVASN

-139 FKPDLTDATGRGQIP
+139 FKPDLTDATGQGQIP
-154 SALLNDPRFAS
+154 DDLLNDPRFIL
-165 LAKKIRQMFQ
+165 LAKKVRQMFQ

-184 DRMGENLGYMAK
+184 DNMSENLGYMAK

-216 SNALVEGLSEN
+216 SNALVEGLSED
-227 AIVLGTSVKMMLGQI
+227 AIILGSSVKLMLGHV
-242 DRTLRDL
+242 DRNLREL
-249 TANGAASLNQP
+249 TVDGAASLNRP
-260 APTDLLKNLL
+260 ASTELIKNLL
-270 YYVAKAEVDSPRIR
+270 YYVAKADVDSPRIR

-292 EDALPSDDLI
+292 EEALPSDDLVNE
-302 SAERERMSGPD
+302 ERQRMTGPD
-313 ADAINSV
+313 AQAMNSV
-320 VVALSEEITTVKDAL
+320 VQALSEELTTVKDAL
-335 ESFVHNG
+335 ESFVHSG
-342 EQDASQLQPQTI
+342 DTDTSKLQPLTL

-367 LGQPRKLVEE
+367 LGQPRTLVEE
-377 QLGVM
+377 QLHAM
-382 EDIVGG
+382 EDIVAG
-388 KRPADRDLLMDI
+388 KAPAERESLMDI

-411 AGLTGND
+411 AGISGD
-418 RHSGGHGTG
+418 RRSASYNGQGDD
-427 EPTTMP
+427 MP
-433 GHVGQAM
+433 SHVGQAM

-463 SQWSADHLAP
+463 SQWNTDPLQV

-485 EVIQLHR
+485 DVIQLSK
-492 PAVILRQCVRYIEE
+492 PALILRQCVQFIEE
-506 QLLEAERPKP
+506 KLLQADQPKP

-530 VEYYLERLSDDPET
+530 VEYYLERLSDDPAT
-544 SDDILQLARSSVDA
+544 TDDILQLARASVEA
-558 LGYPLDSE
+558 LGYPLEDE
-566 SDFDSNVAVERIE
+566 QDFADNDIDVERIE
-579 LDASA
+579 LEQPELDADTGPTDTRASQEHDVDAWSGFSA
-584 VATDSDDDATIE
+584 STEQHDSETDADQDATLELQPLDSSDYSPDFDSSDDDE
-596 LDSDAPLTEPVADQA
+596 LLDPTLEITAPAEPETPSPVAADDDSDE
-611 DSVETDAEDESAE
+611 
-624 LVLET
+624 
-629 PALHSEDQADA
+629 
-640 PSDAPAQD
+640 
-648 NLDGDEEMILEDI
+648 
-661 SIADVPD
+661 
-668 AEPAPV
+668 
-674 AEPAPAATPAPAAV
+674 
-688 AEDDDDDDD
+688 
-697 DDLIDDEIIEI
+697 LIDDEIIEI
-708 FQEEAEEVLEAL
+708 FQEEVGEVLEAL
-720 DEYFPRWAA
+720 DQYFPRWAA

-752 MVGALTVGELAWS
+752 MVGASTVGELGWS
-765 VENMMNRVIDKTIT
+765 VENMLNRVIDRTIE
-779 PTPIL
+779 PTAIL
-784 IELVQAVRNHI
+784 IALVQEVRNRV
-795 QPLVNAFCTR
+795 PALVDAFTLR
-805 QPDPFNPQPLADA
+805 QPDPFDVQPLADA
-818 ADTLAAGGSI
+818 ADTLAAGGQI
-828 DAIPSV
+828 DQV
-834 AAEEAGT
+834 
-841 VESDVS
+841 
-847 AAAEPA
+847 PA
-853 PETPDA
+853 VGSRDA
-859 DSETPAISADLELAD
+859 DSDESDS
-874 LAEEHDG
+874 
-881 QGEDD
+881 
-886 TLTLDTLPEVE
+886 LT
-897 EISATPSVNWD
+897 
-908 DAESEITLDS
+908 EITLDAPS
-918 LEDDTSGTDEAISFE
+918 EDDLTDNSLSAED
-933 LADDDST
+933 LAAFDAAASEDSLTPWDTDDSS
-940 AGEDDTLEI
+940 DDIHLLPVDNELND
-949 TAMPLDDTDSNALSD
+949 LDDSLTLDLPEQEPDYDADTAPAASTSDAAAESLS
-964 DTVELVAFESVDE
+964 
-977 LADIPDLSG
+977 DIPDMS
-986 EADALEADNGDAPDP
+986 GDAPGDADSSEDGP
-1001 VLMDIFASEAR
+1001 DTVLLEIFSSEAR
-1012 RNLDLVSTWLD
+1012 RNLALIAQWLASND
-1023 SLDSDLSEHDVDD
+1023 TDLSEHPVDD
-1036 EVHRALHTLKGSAR
+1036 SVHRALHTLKGSAR

-1065 KLIRDLISNNRRA
+1065 KLTRDLISSNRRA
-1078 TTEQADLVRQIC
+1078 NQQQVDLLAQSHD
-1090 QLIEDN
+1090 LILVSLD
-1096 LGNLGQPHLPGG
+1096 QMDPTPPAHLPGADA
-1108 EPLILA
+1108 LIQSLN
-1114 LQQQRDGLTGNDTP
+1114 QQRDQLQGSDSPGP
-1128 APNTDPHILSV
+1128 DPHILSV

-1154 LAQWAQ
+1154 LSQWAQ
-1160 HPQETEELVRLRD
+1160 HPEHTDELVRLRD
-1173 ELKLLGNSAATA
+1173 ELELLASSATTA
-1185 GLTEIHQLAE
+1185 GLNEIHDLAA
-1195 ALADTY
+1195 ALAACY
-1201 SAVESRHLAYSDVLF
+1201 SAVESSRLPYSERLFALA
-1216 GLVSEG
+1216 GEG

-1239 RPELGLVDSLRELSE
+1239 RPELGLVDALRELAES
-1254 GGPDDDGPDGGLS
+1254 DGPDGG
-1267 APLEIS
+1267 
-1273 EPDTS
+1273 PDGGQPVEGEYANSNDDSSTVS
-1278 AAESTDLPS
+1278 VSGIPAATP
-1287 DSGDY
+1287 DSNRY
-1292 QAHLDPELVSLF
+1292 EAHLDPELVELF

-1311 LETASNALDQWEQ
+1311 LESSSHILDQWEA
-1324 GDNSNVDSL
+1324 GDSSNVSSL

-1343 ARMAGIA
+1343 ARMAGVA

-1372 ANRDLFALLHRC
+1372 SDAALFRLLHQC
-1384 HDSLADMIDALRGN
+1384 HDSLAVMIENLQAN
-1398 AAPQDAPELV
+1398 IAPTDAPALV
-1408 SAIQAYIKGE
+1408 AAIQAFIRGE
-1418 PVAAAPVTL
+1418 APPSL
-1427 EHTPEPEPVSP
+1427 NDNSSQSFESADGNEPANDLAMLALNATDAP
-1438 APVVVEDAPAVEAP
+1438 APVAVEDAPAPTDAP

-1468 ADEILESAGNSLE
+1468 AEEILESAGNSLE
-1481 LWIGEQDNL
+1481 LWISQQDNL

-1511 VSELGDLGHELE
+1511 VPELGDLGHELE

-1528 LAQSQLAVQPLLF
+1528 LAQSQLAIEPTLF
-1541 DLLHRCHDR
+1541 DLLHRCHDQ

-1558 RANRPLPGGEQ
+1558 KASRPLPSGKV
-1569 LIEAIHGYVADP
+1569 LIAAIHSYATDP
-1581 AGFTLP
+1581 ASFTLP
-1587 AISAEAPAAKPAA
+1587 AMAGTPAAQPA
-1600 PAPAVAP
+1600 PAP
-1607 SAPEAVSAVPAV
+1607 SASSLTSENPIPAHSA
-1619 EPTSGTTDPAD
+1619 AD
-1630 ENWQP
+1630 DVWES
-1635 DTDPEILEIFL
+1635 DSDPEILEIFL

-1652 SEIIDGNLSSWK
+1652 SDIIDACLTSWK
-1664 ANPESRDFVDDI
+1664 DHPESTDFIDDL

-1703 TYLLDLEK
+1703 TYLLELES
-1711 RTGAPSQEDFQP
+1711 RRQTPAQNDFQP
-1723 MLNWHDQISQ
+1723 MLDWHDQINR
-1733 GMESVARGA
+1733 GMESVAKA
-1742 RATQAAQPAAAP
+1742 AQASAPEPEAADATTQANTLPAAA
-1754 VAEPEAVSGELMPA
+1754 AK
-1768 EPAPQVQ
+1768 PAPQ
-1775 QPKQDDR
+1775 QPQKDDR

-1814 NRGRVEQGLTEFTF
+1814 NRGRVEQGITEFAF
-1828 NVEEMGNTIQRLYE
+1828 NVEEMGNTVQRLYE

-1857 NYQQGVDRGEFDEDF
+1857 NYQKGVDLGEYDEDF

-1881 ELHQITKQLSE
+1881 ELHQVTKQLSE

-1899 LKNTLLDRTK
+1899 LKNTLLDRNK

-1914 LLQQSRINTELQE
+1914 LLQQARINTELQE

-1953 EVGKRVD
+1953 EVDKRVD

-1995 TAEGRQSAGKD
+1995 TGTGREAAGKD
-2006 GTGRIN
+2006 STGHIN
-2012 LELGREGGEVVI
+2012 LELSREGGEVVI

-2042 IERGLITADAQ
+2042 IERGLVAPDAQ
-2053 LSEQDIQQFIFHAG
+2053 LSEQEIQQFIFHAG

-2102 HKGQGT
+2102 RQGQGT

-2123 LMVKAGEDSYAI
+2123 LMVKAAEDSYAI

-2149 ELQHYFGEENPVYT
+2149 ELQHYFEEENPVYT

-2171 EYLGNFV
+2171 QYLGNFV
-2178 HGIRAPHLEN
+2178 HGNRVPHLEN
-2188 QNTPMP
+2188 QTTPMP
-2194 VLLIRSA
+2194 VLLIRST

-2210 DLVGSREVVVKSVG
+2210 DLVGSREVVVKAVG
-2224 PQLASVAGIS
+2224 PQLATVAGIS

-2249 IHSLIRAAHVQVPTL
+2249 IHSLIRAAHVQTTALAAGEVVPTL
-2264 TTEEAAT
+2264 PQEPEEDAQ
-2271 AAPKLPETP
+2271 PQ
-2280 VAPKRDTPLVMVTDD
+2280 RDTPLVMVTDD

-2321 DAIAKLEDV
+2321 DAIAKLEDI

-2357 RLKDVPII
+2357 RLQDVPII
-2365 MITSRTGEKHRDRA
+2365 MITSRTGEKHRERA

-2408 QETSQG
+2408 QETDNG

>member
-24 AQQALEAFVENP
+24 AQQALEAFVDTP
-36 NDATRMRFC
+36 DDATRMRFC

-83 GNVTDGQETLMRA
+83 GNVADGQETLMRA
-96 LLQLPPYLDRVASN
+96 ILQLPPYLDRVASN

-128 RGESLLSETSL
+128 RGEPLLSETAL
-139 FKPDLTDATGRGQIP
+139 FKPDLTDATGSGQIP
-154 SALLNDPRFAS
+154 EDLLTDPRFIQ

-184 DRMGENLGYMAK
+184 DNMGENLGYMAK

-206 DAPRAPLWSI
+206 NAPRAPLWSI
-216 SNALVEGLSEN
+216 SNALVEGLSEE
-227 AIVLGTSVKMMLGQI
+227 AIVLGTSVKLMLGHV
-242 DRTLRDL
+242 DRNLRELVTD
-249 TANGAASLNQP
+249 GAASLNQP
-260 APTDLLKNLL
+260 APTELIKNLL
-270 YYVAKAEVDSPRIR
+270 YYVAKADADSPRIR
-284 DVKARFRL
+284 DIKARFRL
-292 EDALPSDDLI
+292 DDALPSDDLVN
-302 SAERERMSGPD
+302 AERARMTGPD
-313 ADAINSV
+313 AEAMGSV
-320 VVALSEEITTVKDAL
+320 VQALSEEITTVKDAL
-335 ESFVHNG
+335 EAFVHSG
-342 EQDASQLQPQTI
+342 ENDASKLQPQTV

-367 LGQPRKLVEE
+367 LGQPRSLVEE
-377 QLGVM
+377 QLHAV
-382 EDIVGG
+382 EDIVAG
-388 KRPADRDLLMDI
+388 KRPAERETLMDI

-411 AGLTGND
+411 AGI
-418 RHSGGHGTG
+418 SGGDRRASSYGG
-427 EPTTMP
+427 EQADMP

-463 SQWSADHLAP
+463 SQWNPEHLVP

-485 EVIQLHR
+485 EVIQLNK
-492 PAVILRQCVRYIEE
+492 PALILRQCVQFIQDKLLAVE
-506 QLLEAERPKP
+506 QPRP

-544 SDDILQLARSSVDA
+544 TDDILQLARASVDA
-558 LGYPLDSE
+558 LGYPLDQE
-566 SDFDSNVAVERIE
+566 TDFEDDQIDVERIE
-579 LDASA
+579 LDSDSLADA
-584 VATDSDDDATIE
+584 TPDDETVADPSVAHSGEAREDIPSQQDDDISLEQAFE
-596 LDSDAPLTEPVADQA
+596 SSAGDAA
-611 DSVETDAEDESAE
+611 
-624 LVLET
+624 
-629 PALHSEDQADA
+629 
-640 PSDAPAQD
+640 
-648 NLDGDEEMILEDI
+648 
-661 SIADVPD
+661 
-668 AEPAPV
+668 
-674 AEPAPAATPAPAAV
+674 
-688 AEDDDDDDD
+688 DDDDRTLEITGLASVEPQPEPAAEPEPDVAETADNNDD

-708 FQEEAEEVLEAL
+708 FQEEAGEVLEAL

-729 NTSDEESLVEFRRAF
+729 NTSDEASLVEFRRAF

-752 MVGALTVGELAWS
+752 MVGATTVGELAWS
-765 VENMMNRVIDKTIT
+765 VENMMNRVIDRSIE
-779 PTPIL
+779 PTPVL
-784 IELVQAVRNHI
+784 IDLVQNVRDRV
-795 QPLVNAFCTR
+795 PALVDAFTRR
-805 QPDPFNPQPLADA
+805 QPDPFDVQPLADA
-818 ADTLAAGGSI
+818 ADTLAAGGQI
-828 DAIPSV
+828 DQIPAIDDGS
-834 AAEEAGT
+834 
-841 VESDVS
+841 
-847 AAAEPA
+847 
-853 PETPDA
+853 A
-859 DSETPAISADLELAD
+859 DSDASPS
-874 LAEEHDG
+874 
-881 QGEDD
+881 
-886 TLTLDTLPEVE
+886 LDTE
-897 EISATPSVNWD
+897 
-908 DAESEITLDS
+908 
-918 LEDDTSGTDEAISFE
+918 
-933 LADDDST
+933 T
-940 AGEDDTLEI
+940 AGDDDTLELSLPADSDL
-949 TAMPLDDTDSNALSD
+949 TFSESAESMDDNLSDEDLAAFNVAADDNDSALPWDSNDDDDTGIIDMDLPDEATAEPLASETSPSTTAAPETDEDIDS
-964 DTVELVAFESVDE
+964 
-977 LADIPDLSG
+977 LADIPDMSDG
-986 EADALEADNGDAPDP
+986 EDDDDAGTDP
-1001 VLMDIFASEAR
+1001 VLLDIFASEAR
-1012 RNLDLVSTWLD
+1012 RNLDLVAQWLETVD
-1023 SLDSDLSEHDVDD
+1023 PDLSEHTIDD
-1036 EVHRALHTLKGSAR
+1036 SVHRALHTLKGSAR

-1065 KLIRDLISNNRRA
+1065 KLVRDLISGNRRA
-1078 TTEQADLVRQIC
+1078 TTQQVDLLRQAHQLVH
-1090 QLIEDN
+1090 DN
-1096 LGNLGQPHLPGG
+1096 LVQLDQDHLPGADA
-1108 EPLILA
+1108 LIAA
-1114 LQQQRDGLTGNDTP
+1114 LQQQRDALADERATGP
-1128 APNTDPHILSV
+1128 DPHILSV

-1160 HPQETEELVRLRD
+1160 RPDHTEELVKLRD
-1173 ELKLLGNSAATA
+1173 ELQLLSNSATTA
-1185 GLTEIHQLAE
+1185 GLNEIHDLAA
-1195 ALADTY
+1195 ALAACY
-1201 SAVESRHLAYSDVLF
+1201 SAVESGRLACNDHLLSLA
-1216 GLVSEG
+1216 GEG
-1222 QDALMNMM
+1222 QDALVNMM

-1239 RPELGLVDSLRELSE
+1239 RPELGLVDALRELAENS
-1254 GGPDDDGPDGGLS
+1254 GPDDDGPGPGKP
-1267 APLEIS
+1267 APQWGDAFS
-1273 EPDTS
+1273 DTS
-1278 AAESTDLPS
+1278 SDSPQSDAESTRT
-1287 DSGDY
+1287 DY

-1311 LETASNALDQWEQ
+1311 LESASHTLDQWEQ
-1324 GDNSNVDSL
+1324 GDGSNVDGL

-1343 ARMAGIA
+1343 ARMAGVA

-1360 NLYEG
+1360 NLYEAH
-1365 YNAGQLE
+1365 NAGQT
-1372 ANRDLFALLHRC
+1372 AADPALFGLLHQC
-1384 HDSLADMIDALRGN
+1384 HDRLADMIDALRAGN
-1398 AAPQDAPELV
+1398 TPGDAPELV
-1408 SAIQAYIKGE
+1408 TAIQAFLRGDTITPAASARE
-1418 PVAAAPVTL
+1418 EPSAPPTLIEPADDTANTVPVA
-1427 EHTPEPEPVSP
+1427 
-1438 APVVVEDAPAVEAP
+1438 VEDAPASPAP

-1468 ADEILESAGNSLE
+1468 ADEILESAGSSLE
-1481 LWIGEQDNL
+1481 QWIGEQDNL

-1528 LAQSQLAVQPLLF
+1528 LAQSRLAIEPSLF

-1550 LAEMVEAL
+1550 LAEMVDAL
-1558 RANRPLPGGEQ
+1558 KAGQPLPQGDT
-1569 LIEAIHGYVADP
+1569 LIQAIHGYVADP

-1587 AISAEAPAAKPAA
+1587 AAA
-1600 PAPAVAP
+1600 PGPAPQSAPEPAPAP
-1607 SAPEAVSAVPAV
+1607 SAP
-1619 EPTSGTTDPAD
+1619 TDAAPAD
-1630 ENWQP
+1630 EAYSDWES
-1635 DTDPEILEIFL
+1635 DSDPEILEIFL
-1646 EESEEL
+1646 EESDEL
-1652 SEIIDGNLSSWK
+1652 AEIIDASLTSWK
-1664 ANPESRDFVDDI
+1664 DHPESTDFIDDL

-1681 TLKGGARLAGLKQL
+1681 TLKGGARLAGLTPL
-1695 GDISHDFE
+1695 GDLSHDFE
-1703 TYLLDLEK
+1703 TYLLNLEK
-1711 RTGAPSQEDFQP
+1711 RREAPTQEDFQP
-1723 MLNWHDQISQ
+1723 MLRWYDQIVR
-1733 GMESVARGA
+1733 GMESVARNA
-1742 RATQAAQPAAAP
+1742 RRQPAA
-1754 VAEPEAVSGELMPA
+1754 EATDTHTELVPA
-1768 EPAPQVQ
+1768 AANQPQPQ
-1775 QPKQDDR
+1775 QPKPDDR
-1782 RQRQNQA
+1782 RQRQTQA

-1814 NRGRVEQGLTEFTF
+1814 NRGRVEQGISEFTF
-1828 NVEEMGNTIQRLYE
+1828 NVEEMGNTVQRLYE
-1842 QLRRLDSETEAQIMS
+1842 QLRRLDAETEAQIMS
-1857 NYQQGVDRGEFDEDF
+1857 NYQKGVDRGEFDEDF

-1995 TAEGRQSAGKD
+1995 TAEGRQAAGKD
-2006 GTGRIN
+2006 NTGHIN

-2042 IERGLITADAQ
+2042 IERGLVAPDAQ
-2053 LSEQDIQQFIFHAG
+2053 LSDQEIQQFIFHAG

-2102 HKGQGT
+2102 RKGQGT

-2123 LMVKAGEDSYAI
+2123 LMVKAAEDTYAI

-2149 ELQHYFGEENPVYT
+2149 ELQHYFEEDNPVYT

-2171 EYLGNFV
+2171 QYLGNFV
-2178 HGIRAPHLEN
+2178 HGTRSPHLEN
-2188 QNTPMP
+2188 HTTPMP
-2194 VLLIRSA
+2194 VLLIRST

-2210 DLVGSREVVVKSVG
+2210 NLVGSREVVVKSVG

-2264 TTEEAAT
+2264 TTGDI
-2271 AAPKLPETP
+2271 PVLPQEP
-2280 VAPKRDTPLVMVTDD
+2280 VADEADAEPQRDTPLVMVTDD

-2309 NGYEVVTAKDGI
+2309 NGYEVVTAKDGM
-2321 DAIAKLEDV
+2321 DAIAKLEDI

-2357 RLKDVPII
+2357 RLQDVPII
-2365 MITSRTGEKHRDRA
+2365 MITSRTGEKHRERA

-2408 QETSQG
+2408 QETGDE

>member
-24 AQQALEAFVENP
+24 AQQALEAFVDTP
-36 NDATRMRFC
+36 DDATRMRFC

-83 GNVTDGQETLMRA
+83 GNVADGQETLMRA
-96 LLQLPPYLDRVASN
+96 ILQLPPYLDRVASN

-128 RGESLLSETSL
+128 RGEPLLSETAL
-139 FKPDLTDATGRGQIP
+139 FKPDLTDATGSGQIP
-154 SALLNDPRFAS
+154 DDLLNDPRFIQ

-184 DRMGENLGYMAK
+184 DNMGENLGYMAK
-196 VFTKLEQVTG
+196 VFTKLEQITG
-206 DAPRAPLWSI
+206 DAPRAPLWTI
-216 SNALVEGLSEN
+216 SNALVEGLSED
-227 AIVLGTSVKMMLGQI
+227 AITLGTSVKLMLGHV
-242 DRTLRDL
+242 DRNLRELVSD
-249 TANGAASLNQP
+249 GAGSLNQP
-260 APTDLLKNLL
+260 APTELIKNLL
-270 YYVAKAEVDSPRIR
+270 YYVAKAEVESPRIR

-292 EDALPSDDLI
+292 ADALPSDDLVNE
-302 SAERERMSGPD
+302 ERARMTGPD
-313 ADAINSV
+313 AEAMNSV
-320 VVALSEEITTVKDAL
+320 VQALSEEITTVKDAL
-335 ESFVHNG
+335 EAFVHSG
-342 EQDASQLQPQTI
+342 ENDTSKLQPQTV

-367 LGQPRKLVEE
+367 MGQPRALVEE
-377 QLGVM
+377 QLHAV
-382 EDIVGG
+382 EDIVAG
-388 KRPADRDLLMDI
+388 KRPAERDTLMDI

-411 AGLTGND
+411 AGI
-418 RHSGGHGTG
+418 SGGDRRGKSYAG
-427 EPTTMP
+427 DQSDMP

-463 SQWSADHLAP
+463 SQWNPEHLGP

-485 EVIQLHR
+485 EVIQLSK
-492 PAVILRQCVRYIEE
+492 PAVILRQCVLFIQEK
-506 QLLEAERPKP
+506 LLDADQPKP

-544 SDDILQLARSSVDA
+544 TDDILQLARASVDA
-558 LGYPLDSE
+558 LGYPLE
-566 SDFDSNVAVERIE
+566 QASDFGDDQFEVERIE
-579 LDASA
+579 LDAEARTDSHTA
-584 VATDSDDDATIE
+584 DESVPVHAEPDADITDDSLDSDDLNEDVSLEQAFDVEQSSADEVEDDHTLEITG
-596 LDSDAPLTEPVADQA
+596 LAPTDQEA
-611 DSVETDAEDESAE
+611 QSAPQE
-624 LVLET
+624 
-629 PALHSEDQADA
+629 
-640 PSDAPAQD
+640 
-648 NLDGDEEMILEDI
+648 
-661 SIADVPD
+661 PD
-668 AEPAPV
+668 AEPQPV
-674 AEPAPAATPAPAAV
+674 AENPSA
-688 AEDDDDDDD
+688 DDD

-708 FQEEAEEVLEAL
+708 FQEEIGEVLDAL
-720 DEYFPRWAA
+720 DQYFPRWAA

-752 MVGALTVGELAWS
+752 MVGASTVGELGWS
-765 VENMMNRVIDKTIT
+765 VENMLNRVIDRSIE
-779 PTPIL
+779 PTAVL
-784 IELVQAVRNHI
+784 IALVQEVRNRV
-795 QPLVNAFCTR
+795 PALVDAFTLR
-805 QPDPFNPQPLADA
+805 QPDPFDVQPLADA
-818 ADTLAAGGSI
+818 ADTLAAGGQI
-828 DAIPSV
+828 DQVPAITGSETSSADNQADV
-834 AAEEAGT
+834 AAPG
-841 VESDVS
+841 
-847 AAAEPA
+847 
-853 PETPDA
+853 
-859 DSETPAISADLELAD
+859 
-874 LAEEHDG
+874 
-881 QGEDD
+881 DD
-886 TLTLDTLPEVE
+886 TE
-897 EISATPSVNWD
+897 N
-908 DAESEITLDS
+908 
-918 LEDDTSGTDEAISFE
+918 
-933 LADDDST
+933 
-940 AGEDDTLEI
+940 DDTLEI
-949 TAMPLDDTDSNALSD
+949 TLPADSGSFAETRTDNDDSLSVEDLAAFNDASGDNDAYLAWEDNDDVDDGVIEFSLPDEEAAEPASETAPVDSDSADNGIDS
-964 DTVELVAFESVDE
+964 
-977 LADIPDLSG
+977 LADIPDMSDG
-986 EADALEADNGDAPDP
+986 DDAAADADGEEGPDP
-1001 VLMDIFASEAR
+1001 VLLEIFASEAR
-1012 RNLDLVSTWLD
+1012 RNLALIDEWLD
-1023 SLDSDLSEHDVDD
+1023 TVDPDLSEHTLDD
-1036 EVHRALHTLKGSAR
+1036 SVHRALHTLKGSAR

-1065 KLIRDLISNNRRA
+1065 KLVRDLISSNRRI
-1078 TTEQADLVRQIC
+1078 TTQQAGLLRQAHRLVLNNLEQLA
-1090 QLIEDN
+1090 
-1096 LGNLGQPHLPGG
+1096 QPHLPGADA
-1108 EPLILA
+1108 LIAA
-1114 LQQQRDGLTGNDTP
+1114 LQQHRDGLADQNDSGP
-1128 APNTDPHILSV
+1128 DPHILSV

-1154 LAQWAQ
+1154 LEQWAQ
-1160 HPQETEELVRLRD
+1160 HPEQTEELVKLRD
-1173 ELKLLGNSAATA
+1173 ELQLLSSSATTA
-1185 GLTEIHQLAE
+1185 GLNEIHSLAA
-1195 ALADTY
+1195 ALAACY
-1201 SAVESRHLAYSDVLF
+1201 SAVESGRLACSEQMLSLA
-1216 GLVSEG
+1216 GEG
-1222 QDALMNMM
+1222 QDALVNMM

-1239 RPELGLVDSLRELSE
+1239 RPELGLVDSLHELAENS
-1254 GGPDDDGPDGGLS
+1254 GPDGDGPGPGGSSPHWDDAFSDSS
-1267 APLEIS
+1267 ADSPAVDS
-1273 EPDTS
+1273 TPDTNS
-1278 AAESTDLPS
+1278 WAS
-1287 DSGDY
+1287 SGGY
-1292 QAHLDPELVSLF
+1292 QAHMDPELVSLF

-1311 LETASNALDQWEQ
+1311 LESASHTLDQWEQ
-1324 GDNSNVDSL
+1324 GDAGNVDGL

-1343 ARMAGIA
+1343 ARMAAVA

-1360 NLYEG
+1360 NLYEA
-1365 YNAGQLE
+1365 YNAGQQQTE
-1372 ANRDLFALLHRC
+1372 PALFVLLHRC
-1384 HDSLADMIDALRGN
+1384 HDRLADMIDSLRGGRT
-1398 AAPQDAPELV
+1398 PEDAPELV
-1408 SAIQAYIKGE
+1408 SAIQAFLRGDRE
-1418 PVAAAPVTL
+1418 VS
-1427 EHTPEPEPVSP
+1427 HTPDTSASLDSEPQAHEAASDFAEDTGSP
-1438 APVVVEDAPAVEAP
+1438 APVAVEDAPATPAP

-1468 ADEILESAGNSLE
+1468 ADEILESAGSSLE
-1481 LWIGEQDNL
+1481 QWIGEQDNL
-1490 IELQSLQ
+1490 IQ
-1497 RDLHTLKGGARMAE
+1497 
-1511 VSELGDLGHELE
+1511 
-1523 TLYEG
+1523 
-1528 LAQSQLAVQPLLF
+1528 
-1541 DLLHRCHDR
+1541 
-1550 LAEMVEAL
+1550 
-1558 RANRPLPGGEQ
+1558 
-1569 LIEAIHGYVADP
+1569 AIHGYVADP
-1581 AGFTLP
+1581 AGFSLP
-1587 AISAEAPAAKPAA
+1587 AVASAA
-1600 PAPAVAP
+1600 PAPTEAP
-1607 SAPEAVSAVPAV
+1607 PPA
-1619 EPTSGTTDPAD
+1619 PTSQDAPATSEHAD
-1630 ENWQP
+1630 DDYSDWES
-1635 DTDPEILEIFL
+1635 DSDPEILEIFL
-1646 EESEEL
+1646 EESDEL
-1652 SEIIDGNLSSWK
+1652 AEIIDACLTSWK
-1664 ANPESRDFVDDI
+1664 DHPESTDFTDDL

-1681 TLKGGARLAGLKQL
+1681 TLKGGARLAGLKPL

-1703 TYLLDLEK
+1703 TYLLQLE
-1711 RTGAPSQEDFQP
+1711 RRREAPSQEDFQP
-1723 MLNWHDQISQ
+1723 MINWYDQIVR
-1733 GMESVARGA
+1733 GMESVARSA
-1742 RATQAAQPAAAP
+1742 HRQPAAAP
-1754 VAEPEAVSGELMPA
+1754 QESSTALAPAAEK
-1768 EPAPQVQ
+1768 PQPQ

-1782 RQRQNQA
+1782 RQRQSQA

-1814 NRGRVEQGLTEFTF
+1814 NRGRVEQGISEFTF
-1828 NVEEMGNTIQRLYE
+1828 NVEEMGNTVQRLYE

-1857 NYQQGVDRGEFDEDF
+1857 NYQQGVERGEIDEDF

-1953 EVGKRVD
+1953 EVDKRVD

-1995 TAEGRQSAGKD
+1995 TREGRQSAGKND
-2006 GTGRIN
+2006 SGRIN

-2042 IERGLITADAQ
+2042 VERGLIAPDAQ
-2053 LSEQDIQQFIFHAG
+2053 LSEQEIQQFIFHAG

-2123 LMVKAGEDSYAI
+2123 LMVKAAEDTYAI

-2149 ELQHYFGEENPVYT
+2149 ELQHYFEEDNPVYT

-2171 EYLGNFV
+2171 QYLGNFV
-2178 HGIRAPHLEN
+2178 HGTRSPHLEN
-2188 QNTPMP
+2188 HTTPMP
-2194 VLLIRSA
+2194 VLLIRST

-2210 DLVGSREVVVKSVG
+2210 NLVGSREVVVKSVG

-2264 TTEEAAT
+2264 GVTDIPVLPQEPVPEDEETEF
-2271 AAPKLPETP
+2271 
-2280 VAPKRDTPLVMVTDD
+2280 KRDTPLVMVTDD

-2309 NGYEVVTAKDGI
+2309 NGYEVVTAKDGM
-2321 DAIAKLEDV
+2321 DAIAKLEDI

-2357 RLKDVPII
+2357 RLQDVPII
-2365 MITSRTGEKHRDRA
+2365 MITSRTGEKHRERA

-2408 QETSQG
+2408 QETGNE

>member
-24 AQQALEAFVENP
+24 AQQALEAFVDTP
-36 NDATRMRFC
+36 DDATRMRFC

-83 GNVTDGQETLMRA
+83 GNVGDGQETLMRA
-96 LLQLPPYLDRVASN
+96 ILQLPPYLDRVASN

-128 RGESLLSETSL
+128 RGEPLLSETAL
-139 FKPDLTDATGRGQIP
+139 FKPDLTDATGSGQIP
-154 SALLNDPRFAS
+154 DDLLNDPRFIQ

-184 DRMGENLGYMAK
+184 DNMGENLGYMAK
-196 VFTKLEQVTG
+196 VFSKLEQVTG
-206 DAPRAPLWSI
+206 DAPRAPLWTI
-216 SNALVEGLSEN
+216 SNALVEGLSED
-227 AIVLGTSVKMMLGQI
+227 AITLGTSVKLMLGHVDRNLRELVI
-242 DRTLRDL
+242 DG
-249 TANGAASLNQP
+249 ANSLNQP
-260 APTDLLKNLL
+260 APTELIKNLL

-284 DVKARFRL
+284 DVKGRFRL
-292 EDALPSDDLI
+292 DDALPSDDLVN
-302 SAERERMSGPD
+302 AERARMTGPD
-313 ADAINSV
+313 AEAMNSV
-320 VVALSEEITTVKDAL
+320 VKALSEEITTVKDAL
-335 ESFVHNG
+335 ETFVHSG
-342 EQDASQLQPQTI
+342 ESDASKLQPQTV

-367 LGQPRKLVEE
+367 LGQPRTLVEE
-377 QLGVM
+377 QLHAV
-382 EDIVGG
+382 EDIVAG
-388 KRPADRDLLMDI
+388 KRPAERETLMDI

-411 AGLTGND
+411 AGI
-418 RHSGGHGTG
+418 SGGDRRGKSYPG
-427 EPTTMP
+427 DQSDMP

-463 SQWSADHLAP
+463 SQWNPEHLEP

-485 EVIQLHR
+485 EVIQLSK
-492 PAVILRQCVRYIEE
+492 PAVILRQCVLFIQEK
-506 QLLEAERPKP
+506 LLDADQPKP

-544 SDDILQLARSSVDA
+544 TDDILQLARASVDA
-558 LGYPLDSE
+558 LGYPLE
-566 SDFDSNVAVERIE
+566 QGSDFGNDQFEVERIE
-579 LDASA
+579 LDAEA
-584 VATDSDDDATIE
+584 RTDSHT
-596 LDSDAPLTEPVADQA
+596 V
-611 DSVETDAEDESAE
+611 DESISLHAE
-624 LVLET
+624 
-629 PALHSEDQADA
+629 PDADD
-640 PSDAPAQD
+640 S
-648 NLDGDEEMILEDI
+648 LDGDDLHEDFSLEEAFDDSNDALQGSLDKGDRTLEITGPASTEQETQSASQESD
-661 SIADVPD
+661 D
-668 AEPAPV
+668 EPQPV
-674 AEPAPAATPAPAAV
+674 AESPS
-688 AEDDDDDDD
+688 DDD

-708 FQEEAEEVLEAL
+708 FQEEISEVLDAL

-752 MVGALTVGELAWS
+752 MVGASTVGELGWS
-765 VENMMNRVIDKTIT
+765 VENMLNRVIDRSIE
-779 PTPIL
+779 PTSVL
-784 IELVQAVRNHI
+784 IALVQEVRNRV
-795 QPLVNAFCTR
+795 PALVDAFTLR
-805 QPDPFNPQPLADA
+805 QPDPFDVQPLADA
-818 ADTLAAGGSI
+818 ADTLAAGGQI
-828 DAIPSV
+828 DQVPAIT
-834 AAEEAGT
+834 G
-841 VESDVS
+841 
-847 AAAEPA
+847 
-853 PETPDA
+853 
-859 DSETPAISADLELAD
+859 SETSNADNQTDFAAL
-874 LAEEHDG
+874 G
-881 QGEDD
+881 DD
-886 TLTLDTLPEVE
+886 T
-897 EISATPSVNWD
+897 
-908 DAESEITLDS
+908 ES
-918 LEDDTSGTDEAISFE
+918 
-933 LADDDST
+933 
-940 AGEDDTLEI
+940 DDTLEI
-949 TAMPLDDTDSNALSD
+949 PLPADSDSFAESSTDNDDSLSMEDLAAFNDASD
-964 DTVELVAFESVDE
+964 DSDAHLAWEDNDDIDDGAIEFSLPDEEEAEPASETASVDSDSADNGIDS
-977 LADIPDLSG
+977 LADIPDMSDG
-986 EADALEADNGDAPDP
+986 EEGPDP
-1001 VLMDIFASEAR
+1001 VLLEIFASEAR
-1012 RNLDLVSTWLD
+1012 RNLALIDEWLD
-1023 SLDSDLSEHDVDD
+1023 TVDPDLSEHTLDD
-1036 EVHRALHTLKGSAR
+1036 SVHRALHTLKGSAR

-1065 KLIRDLISNNRRA
+1065 KLVRDLISSNRRI
-1078 TTEQADLVRQIC
+1078 TTQQAGLLRQAHRLVLNNLEQLA
-1090 QLIEDN
+1090 
-1096 LGNLGQPHLPGG
+1096 QPHLPGADA
-1108 EPLILA
+1108 LIAA
-1114 LQQQRDGLTGNDTP
+1114 LQQHRDGLAEQNDSGP
-1128 APNTDPHILSV
+1128 DPHILSV

-1154 LAQWAQ
+1154 LDQWAQ
-1160 HPQETEELVRLRD
+1160 HPEQTEELVKLRD
-1173 ELKLLGNSAATA
+1173 ELQLLSSSATTA
-1185 GLTEIHQLAE
+1185 CLNEIH
-1195 ALADTY
+1195 ALAAALAACY
-1201 SAVESRHLAYSDVLF
+1201 SAVESGRLACSEQMLSLA
-1216 GLVSEG
+1216 GEG
-1222 QDALMNMM
+1222 QDALVNMM

-1239 RPELGLVDSLRELSE
+1239 RPELGLVDSLHELAENS
-1254 GGPDDDGPDGGLS
+1254 GPDGDGPGPGGSSPHWDDAFSDSS
-1267 APLEIS
+1267 ADSPAVDS
-1273 EPDTS
+1273 TPDTNS
-1278 AAESTDLPS
+1278 WAS
-1287 DSGDY
+1287 SGEY
-1292 QAHLDPELVSLF
+1292 QAHMDPELVSLF

-1311 LETASNALDQWEQ
+1311 LESASHTLDQWEQ
-1324 GDNSNVDSL
+1324 GDAGNVDGL

-1343 ARMAGIA
+1343 ARMAAVA

-1360 NLYEG
+1360 NLYEAHH
-1365 YNAGQLE
+1365 NGQQQTDP
-1372 ANRDLFALLHRC
+1372 ALFALLHRC
-1384 HDSLADMIDALRGN
+1384 HDRLAEMIDALRGGRT
-1398 AAPQDAPELV
+1398 PEDAPELV
-1408 SAIQAYIKGE
+1408 SAIQAFLRGDRE
-1418 PVAAAPVTL
+1418 VS
-1427 EHTPEPEPVSP
+1427 HTPDSSATLDSEPQAHEAASDFAEDTGSP
-1438 APVVVEDAPAVEAP
+1438 APVAVEDAPEPTEAP

-1481 LWIGEQDNL
+1481 LWISQQDNL

-1511 VSELGDLGHELE
+1511 VPELGDLGHELE

-1528 LAQSQLAVQPLLF
+1528 LAQSQLAIEPALL
-1541 DLLHRCHDR
+1541 DLLHRCHDQ

-1558 RANRPLPGGEQ
+1558 KANRPLPNGEV
-1569 LIEAIHGYVADP
+1569 LITAIHGYAADP

-1587 AISAEAPAAKPAA
+1587 TMAASPAAQPASPPPATAASEA
-1600 PAPAVAP
+1600 PAPANTA
-1607 SAPEAVSAVPAV
+1607 
-1619 EPTSGTTDPAD
+1619 AD
-1630 ENWQP
+1630 DAWQA
-1635 DTDPEILEIFL
+1635 DSDPEILEIFL

-1652 SEIIDGNLSSWK
+1652 SDIIDACLTSWK
-1664 ANPESRDFVDDI
+1664 DHPESTDFIDDL

-1703 TYLLDLEK
+1703 TYLLELES
-1711 RTGAPSQEDFQP
+1711 RRQTPAQSDFQP
-1723 MLNWHDQISQ
+1723 MLDWHDQINR
-1733 GMESVARGA
+1733 GMESVAA
-1742 RATQAAQPAAAP
+1742 AAQTSAP
-1754 VAEPEAVSGELMPA
+1754 VAETPDAAAPA
-1768 EPAPQVQ
+1768 NTLPAATDKQPAPQ
-1775 QPKQDDR
+1775 QPQKDDR

-1814 NRGRVEQGLTEFTF
+1814 NRGRVEQGITEFAF
-1828 NVEEMGNTIQRLYE
+1828 NVEEMGNTVQRLYE

-1857 NYQQGVDRGEFDEDF
+1857 NYQKGVDLGEYDEDF

-1899 LKNTLLDRTK
+1899 LKNTLLDRNK

-1914 LLQQSRINTELQE
+1914 LLQQARINTELQE

-1953 EVGKRVD
+1953 EVDKRVD

-1995 TAEGRQSAGKD
+1995 TSEGRQSAGKD

-2035 DAVRKKA
+2035 DAVRQKA
-2042 IERGLITADAQ
+2042 IERGLIAADAQ
-2053 LSEQDIQQFIFHAG
+2053 LSEQEIQQFIFHAG

-2102 HKGQGT
+2102 RKGQGT

-2123 LMVKAGEDSYAI
+2123 LMVKAAEDSYAI

-2149 ELQHYFGEENPVYT
+2149 ELQHYFEEENPVYT

-2171 EYLGNFV
+2171 QYLGHFV
-2178 HGIRAPHLEN
+2178 HGNRVPHLEN
-2188 QNTPMP
+2188 QTTPMP
-2194 VLLIRSA
+2194 VLLIRST

-2210 DLVGSREVVVKSVG
+2210 DLVGSREVVVKAVG
-2224 PQLASVAGIS
+2224 PQLATVAGIS

-2249 IHSLIRAAHVQVPTL
+2249 IHSLIRAAHVQTTALAAGETVPTL
-2264 TTEEAAT
+2264 PQEPEEELQ
-2271 AAPKLPETP
+2271 PQ
-2280 VAPKRDTPLVMVTDD
+2280 RDTPLVMVTDD

-2321 DAIAKLEDV
+2321 DAIAKLEDI

-2357 RLKDVPII
+2357 RLQDVPII
-2365 MITSRTGEKHRDRA
+2365 MITSRTGEKHRERA

-2408 QETSQG
+2408 QETDNG

>member
-24 AQQALEAFVENP
+24 AQQALEAFVDTP
-36 NDATRMRFC
+36 DDATRMRFC

-77 LLEGRV
+77 LLEARV
-83 GNVTDGQETLMRA
+83 GNVGDGQETLMRA
-96 LLQLPPYLDRVASN
+96 ILQLPPYLDRVASN

-128 RGESLLSETSL
+128 RGEPLLSETAL

-154 SALLNDPRFAS
+154 EDLLNDPRFIQ

-184 DRMGENLGYMAK
+184 DNMGENLGYMAK
-196 VFTKLEQVTG
+196 VFTKLEQITG

-216 SNALVEGLSEN
+216 SNALVEGLSED
-227 AIVLGTSVKMMLGQI
+227 AIVLGTSVKLMLGHV
-242 DRTLRDL
+242 DRNLREL
-249 TANGAASLNQP
+249 VSEGAASLNRP
-260 APTDLLKNLL
+260 APTELLKNLL
-270 YYVAKAEVDSPRIR
+270 YYVAKADADSPRIR

-292 EDALPSDDLI
+292 DDALPSDDLI
-302 SAERERMSGPD
+302 NAERARMTGPD
-313 ADAINSV
+313 AEAMNSV
-320 VVALSEEITTVKDAL
+320 VKALSEEITTVKDAL
-335 ESFVHNG
+335 EAFVHNG
-342 EQDASQLQPQTI
+342 ESDASKLHPQTV

-367 LGQPRKLVEE
+367 LGQPRTLVEE
-377 QLGVM
+377 QLHAV
-382 EDIVGG
+382 EDIVAG
-388 KRPADRDLLMDI
+388 KRPAERETLMDI

-411 AGLTGND
+411 AGI
-418 RHSGGHGTG
+418 SGGDRRGKSYNG
-427 EPTTMP
+427 DQNDVP

-440 DAVLRECRA
+440 EAVLRECRA

-463 SQWSADHLAP
+463 SQWNPEHLHP
-473 VPERLNAVRGGL
+473 VPERLSAVRGGL
-485 EVIQLHR
+485 EVIQLNK
-492 PAVILRQCVRYIEE
+492 PALILRQCVQFIQEK
-506 QLLEAERPKP
+506 LLDADQPKP

-544 SDDILQLARSSVDA
+544 TDDILQLARASVDA
-558 LGYPLDSE
+558 LGYPLDQGSGFGDDPVE
-566 SDFDSNVAVERIE
+566 VERIE
-579 LDASA
+579 LDADVQIDSD
-584 VATDSDDDATIE
+584 ATGQIGDSDDHTE
-596 LDSDAPLTEPVADQA
+596 EYPESDISLEPAFNDPAEVTWDTADDQDDPTLEITGLAPTGQD
-611 DSVETDAEDESAE
+611 TDSAE
-624 LVLET
+624 PEASET
-629 PALHSEDQADA
+629 TENLAD
-640 PSDAPAQD
+640 
-648 NLDGDEEMILEDI
+648 
-661 SIADVPD
+661 
-668 AEPAPV
+668 
-674 AEPAPAATPAPAAV
+674 
-688 AEDDDDDDD
+688 EDDDN
-697 DDLIDDEIIEI
+697 LIDDEIIEI
-708 FQEEAEEVLEAL
+708 FQEEVGEVLEAL
-720 DEYFPRWAA
+720 DQYFPRWAA

-752 MVGALTVGELAWS
+752 MVGASTVGELGWS
-765 VENMMNRVIDKTIT
+765 VENMLNRVIDRTIE
-779 PTPIL
+779 PTAVL
-784 IELVQAVRNHI
+784 IDLVQEVRNRV
-795 QPLVNAFCTR
+795 PALVDAFTQR
-805 QPDPFNPQPLADA
+805 QPDPFDVQPLADA
-818 ADTLAAGGSI
+818 ADTLAAGGQI
-828 DAIPSV
+828 DQVPAIT
-834 AAEEAGT
+834 GQT
-841 VESDVS
+841 GNESL
-847 AAAEPA
+847 P
-853 PETPDA
+853 A
-859 DSETPAISADLELAD
+859 DSADTVDQDDDASAD
-874 LAEEHDG
+874 
-881 QGEDD
+881 
-886 TLTLDTLPEVE
+886 
-897 EISATPSVNWD
+897 
-908 DAESEITLDS
+908 DAQ
-918 LEDDTSGTDEAISFE
+918 A
-933 LADDDST
+933 
-940 AGEDDTLEI
+940 DDTLELTLPADSDGFTDRSDDHGDSLSVEDLAAFNDASDDDTTLDWESDDASDDGI
-949 TAMPLDDTDSNALSD
+949 IEFNLPEADAPQTDSPAQPLDTDASSD
-964 DTVELVAFESVDE
+964 SEIDN
-977 LADIPDLSG
+977 LADIPDMS
-986 EADALEADNGDAPDP
+986 DGDDLPAESASEEGTDP
-1001 VLMDIFASEAR
+1001 VLLEIFASEAL
-1012 RNLDLVSTWLD
+1012 RNLALIEEWLQTVD
-1023 SLDSDLSEHDVDD
+1023 PDLSEHSLDD
-1036 EVHRALHTLKGSAR
+1036 SVHRALHTLKGSAR

-1065 KLIRDLISNNRRA
+1065 KLVRDLISSNRRA
-1078 TTEQADLVRQIC
+1078 SSQQAELLRQAHQLVR
-1090 QLIEDN
+1090 DN
-1096 LGNLGQPHLPGG
+1096 LEQLDQAHLPGADA
-1108 EPLILA
+1108 LITA
-1114 LQQQRDGLTGNDTP
+1114 LQQQRDGLAEQRDSGP
-1128 APNTDPHILSV
+1128 DPHILSV

-1154 LAQWAQ
+1154 LEQWSRNPEQ
-1160 HPQETEELVRLRD
+1160 TEELVKLRD
-1173 ELKLLGNSAATA
+1173 ELQLLSNSATTA
-1185 GLTEIHQLAE
+1185 GLGEIH
-1195 ALADTY
+1195 ALAAGLAACY
-1201 SAVESRHLAYSDVLF
+1201 SAVESGRLAYSEQMLSLA
-1216 GLVSEG
+1216 GEG
-1222 QDALMNMM
+1222 QDALVNMM

-1239 RPELGLVDSLRELSE
+1239 RPELGLVDALHELAESS
-1254 GGPDDDGPDGGLS
+1254 GPDDDGPGSGTH
-1267 APLEIS
+1267 APQWDDAFS
-1273 EPDTS
+1273 DDT
-1278 AAESTDLPS
+1278 ADTPEADS
-1287 DSGDY
+1287 DADTQSWADSNEY
-1292 QAHLDPELVSLF
+1292 QAHMDPELVSLF

-1311 LETASNALDQWEQ
+1311 LESASLTLDQWEE
-1324 GDNSNVDSL
+1324 GDANNVDGL

-1343 ARMAGIA
+1343 ARMAAVA

-1360 NLYEG
+1360 NLYEAF
-1365 YNAGQLE
+1365 NTGQLE
-1372 ANRDLFALLHRC
+1372 ADPALFALLHRC
-1384 HDSLADMIDALRGN
+1384 HDRLADMIDGLRAGRT
-1398 AAPQDAPELV
+1398 PDSAPELV
-1408 SAIQAYIKGE
+1408 SAIQAFLRGDTT
-1418 PVAAAPVTL
+1418 AADIPGTVVTSPDNDDL
-1427 EHTPEPEPVSP
+1427 ADHTPSDFAADTGP
-1438 APVVVEDAPAVEAP
+1438 APVAFEDAPSMPAP

-1468 ADEILESAGNSLE
+1468 ADEILESAGSSLE
-1481 LWIGEQDNL
+1481 QWISEQDNL

-1511 VSELGDLGHELE
+1511 VRELGDLGHELE

-1528 LAQSQLAVQPLLF
+1528 LAQSRLAVETTLL
-1541 DLLHRCHDR
+1541 DLLHRCHDK

-1558 RANRPLPGGEQ
+1558 KAGEPLPQGDQ
-1569 LIEAIHGYVADP
+1569 LIQAIHDYVADP
-1581 AGFTLP
+1581 AGFSLPTLATSTP
-1587 AISAEAPAAKPAA
+1587 ADPAPAAATDTTA
-1600 PAPAVAP
+1600 PA
-1607 SAPEAVSAVPAV
+1607 S
-1619 EPTSGTTDPAD
+1619 EPDDNEYSDWESD
-1630 ENWQP
+1630 S
-1635 DTDPEILEIFL
+1635 DPEILEIFL
-1646 EESEEL
+1646 EESDEL
-1652 SEIIDGNLSSWK
+1652 AEIIDACLTSWK
-1664 ANPESRDFVDDI
+1664 DHPESQDFTDDL

-1681 TLKGGARLAGLKQL
+1681 TLKGGARLAGLKPL

-1703 TYLLDLEK
+1703 TYLLELEK
-1711 RTGAPSQEDFQP
+1711 RREAPTQEDFQP
-1723 MLNWHDQISQ
+1723 MVNWYDQIVR
-1733 GMESVARGA
+1733 GMESVARSA
-1742 RATQAAQPAAAP
+1742 RRHSPSSAEETGTTLAPAAD
-1754 VAEPEAVSGELMPA
+1754 S
-1768 EPAPQVQ
+1768 APQPQ

-1814 NRGRVEQGLTEFTF
+1814 NRGRVEQGISEFTF
-1828 NVEEMGNTIQRLYE
+1828 NVEEMGNTVQRLYE

-1857 NYQQGVDRGEFDEDF
+1857 NYQKGVDRGEIDEDF

-1995 TAEGRQSAGKD
+1995 TREGRQSAGKAD
-2006 GTGRIN
+2006 TGRIN

-2035 DAVRKKA
+2035 DAVRRKA
-2042 IERGLITADAQ
+2042 VERGLIAPDAQ
-2053 LSEQDIQQFIFHAG
+2053 LSEQEIQQFIFHAG

-2123 LMVKAGEDSYAI
+2123 LMVKAAEDTYAI

-2149 ELQHYFGEENPVYT
+2149 ELQHYFEEDNPVYT

-2171 EYLGNFV
+2171 QYLGNFV
-2178 HGIRAPHLEN
+2178 HGTRSPHLDN
-2188 QNTPMP
+2188 HTTPMP
-2194 VLLIRSA
+2194 VLLIRST

-2210 DLVGSREVVVKSVG
+2210 NLVGSREVVVKSVG

-2249 IHSLIRAAHVQVPTL
+2249 IHSLIRAAHVQVP
-2264 TTEEAAT
+2264 AMGVADI
-2271 AAPKLPETP
+2271 PVLPQEP
-2280 VAPKRDTPLVMVTDD
+2280 VEQDDQDTDTRRDTPLVMVTDD

-2309 NGYEVVTAKDGI
+2309 NGYEVVTAKDGM
-2321 DAIAKLEDV
+2321 DAIAKLEDI

-2365 MITSRTGEKHRDRA
+2365 MITSRTGEKHRERA

-2408 QETSQG
+2408 QETGDE